1 MARKKQKNSYQTAD
15 EWMGRQSGGS
25 TPGSGGTQSYGGMQT
40 ADEWMGANTGSELTL
55 KGRTALQ
62 ANQLYQ
68 RLQDAAQVRAR
79 KTLAGYLGSGTS
91 QVLGYVTDGINR
103 GWQAGS
109 TDRVNQAVN
118 DYKNQAA
125 AYGIEKENRRKLL
138 SEQEELKK
146 QNAYLR
152 PNDPIKAKN
161 DARLAE
167 ITAALEEAGT
177 PEKPKR
183 QYPDPREFANQAYAA
198 SLGSGE
204 NGVLYDDAAQL
215 QQQIEKEKRYWQNAQ
230 KRYQPDSREY
240 ADAKARWEQKFR
252 EFNEQYGAL
261 GEQLPGGLMETK
273 IQQQT
278 AADIQASLEEAIAQR
293 TKARDDLDIAIGY
306 DMDVAGAQQ
315 RYDDAAKRVDELAAQ
330 LENAEYK
337 NTAQEE
343 NPELQQKRNEV
354 QEKWD
359 AVNSLTMQINGASR
373 ANMGSDALAALN
385 DKLTAAREAYRDAKA
400 ELQTME
406 RGERLDTQDSQVRR
420 YDTDRYRD
428 DFEQVAENAMAASLD
443 GPDPREP
450 VGYYIANQEQLDLE
464 AQGQRSGLDRLA
476 FLADDEIS
484 EYFFRVGKYG
494 LEDAKAYL
502 DTLEVTLDKRKSDYY
517 SGNQEILYGTSNA
530 LVKAGMNAAS
540 VPMNVIGGVSSAVA
554 DVGSAITGN
563 FNPYSP
569 GHEMSDYANTV
580 RGVTAR
586 DITENVKDPFWQ
598 TVWQNT
604 YYAGMSALDSALGAA
619 LFGKGYTAIMG
630 ASSASQRARELYEDG
645 ASGAQ
650 IALGALASGAIEMA
664 TEKYSIEYFTSNFLK
679 GDIKGFADWM
689 KKTLIQGATEMS
701 EEVASEL
708 ANQVV
713 DALLRGANSDNN
725 QEIQEMIAQGIPEDE
740 AKRQALVN
748 RAVDVFWAGYGGFV
762 SGAAMGGVG
771 GAIDKGIQNAQYKA
785 DGARIIQNEGIQALI
800 DQAKGLNVNEKLL
813 AIANDRATRTLE
825 QLQSE
830 NLIRRGQTR
839 KALGQLYAQVTRAQA
854 QGLESTARADVRQAA
869 EQALAGQVEN
879 PQAAAEAATK
889 AAFGEALTEQE
900 QQSVEA
906 AGGENFVARLQDT
919 AQNATDTWLRTVGL
933 AAEEGNSLNPKTL
946 AQQRGIVQEAAQE
959 FSDPAAMVSAYRD
972 GQDPAL
978 FIRGWKAAYANGQN
992 GVALKYSLDSR
1003 LTSRTGMSRGQI
1015 IAAHEAGRKAA
1026 GYGSTQIQT
1035 EENTAAEGGVWQGQE
1050 WNDMR
1055 NPGRKKGAVAEGAGA
1070 GAAGGQEAGSGA
1082 DGAAAGG
1089 KVSARGLG
1097 IRNGTAEENLTVRPK
1112 ERYTEAEKAAAEVAA
1127 EHGLDITI
1135 VQGGSIKT
1143 VEQVDGK
1150 DVLTKSRALIVG
1162 DKMIVRSDDPLF
1174 SPAQIARHE
1183 AAHKQLENGE
1193 LSLGTAVRQ
1202 LQQQYS
1208 TAQIREMIRL
1218 YTAAYG
1224 NSGMNARQVLE
1235 EMVCDAMG
1243 KMNAFAT
1250 EETSTVAGEVGQ
1262 FLRDLR
1268 KTALET
1274 QTDGQK
1280 NSAQEGVKHSRE
1292 MDGYDY
1298 TRSFEQQLEDWKD
1311 GKIPKNDTLLV
1322 GATPEVFKGI
1332 GMPALPVTINGTH
1345 IDYAL
1350 NNSKDF
1356 DHFLGAAL
1364 LKQLPEAIKKPV
1376 AIMTSGTKSNSSV
1389 VAMLEVRHNGKQVV
1403 VPVAVGGFGYQNGI
1417 RIDSNAITSAYGK
1430 NNSISKVLHDA
1441 IEQESSGSFRLYY
1454 LDEEKA
1460 TALFQGARVPMPK
1473 MPGTHDGGFIH
1484 SLTDTAS
1491 PVKLKIS
1498 SVTQSQQ
1505 FKRWFGDW
1513 QNDPAH
1519 ASKVVNADGTPKV
1532 VYHGTNEEFTVFDL
1546 SKSGKNYGETSE
1558 GLFFFTNKKSGY
1570 QDSAL
1575 DYAEAAAQSGGKATV
1590 GEYYLSIR
1598 NPLRL
1603 YSDGYYTPT
1612 AYFDQN
1618 AQDVY
1623 EKYLSGENYDGIIIE
1638 NRNKSVDDSVIYLLD
1653 NPTQIKSATDN
1664 IGTFDGK
1671 NPDIRYSRE
1680 LDSEYMELAKDP
1692 EGNREKISRMVAEA
1706 ARAAGYDSP
1715 LLYHGTQRFGFTQFD
1730 LSKMDDGQSIFL
1742 TSNPDI
1748 ASTYSGVGGKRDIS
1762 NASRTDVS
1770 KLSIQEVAKMLN
1782 QFPPES
1788 GSDYSYSYVS
1798 SKADIEKQVDSGIA
1812 KLNGMI
1818 PALKSKYAEDSSEI
1832 SKLNHLRNLLFL
1844 GDRSSIA
1851 TALWTISRKFDI
1863 FDGNEDFINNLEQNI
1878 RLLGKA
1884 PSTGGFV
1891 VEKFLG
1897 GYSIKVLNDA
1907 EAREALQKNMQ
1918 RGNYGLYAKLGN
1930 FLTVDGNGNYWNDLK
1945 NWAKAMEVDEK
1956 STYVMEDNGWFYLL
1970 RTTDDSVVENGFVS
1984 ATKQA
1989 RALSQESLHSLLIQ
2003 KANTSLRILAERTT
2017 TTRGVAKWA
2026 KNTGYDSVIFKDIKD
2041 SGGQNDNVG
2050 LDTTADVYVIFNPND
2065 AKSADAVTYDDDGKV
2080 IPLSERF
2087 NSGKGDIR
2095 YSRELETVEALK
2107 RQNEILQKQRD
2118 YWKEQTRTTDEKTRG
2133 ADKGEVRSL
2142 AGQLIRQYSSKTEV
2156 EEILPEMQWLA
2167 DSIWRNDPKIS
2178 YTDLQD
2184 SAQNIARMVLD
2195 GSEVNLNA
2203 ENWETGQELK
2213 RFLRG
2218 RYINVDESLKEDIGD
2233 FKNFKRSNRSL
2244 HFRENGTGTGVNSLW
2259 LELQND
2265 FGKGLF
2271 PDSIS
2276 NPGDQIRH
2284 IADTLASLTESDMRN
2299 PYAADMELTVEQMA
2313 YDVMARAAGLNRQ
2326 KATKAD
2332 QAVERATEELNR
2344 LLKAGRTRER
2354 ARIEQ
2359 NQKTTYRQQIKNV
2372 SEKFQ
2377 RMLLRPGKGATQ
2389 HAPANLVGAV
2399 RSFCELFNDSEMRRA
2414 ARWQL
2419 TLEERSAALAEQAAR
2434 DYVPQGAAEEAR
2446 KIGTSQERL
2455 DRMTARLADLQ
2466 KAYSSL
2472 ATGEYQNAYDD
2483 TVKGIIDSMA
2493 GALAGKDIYQ
2503 LDTNDLLK
2511 VKNTMTALLHT
2522 ISNANQAFSMGKDKT
2537 VSGMAQKMASEMRQV
2552 NHQMPGLRSMAGRYW
2567 MWQKTPDVF
2576 FNYMC
2581 GYIKDN
2587 EGKVVQKAFQRG
2599 SEKMFGVQREFY
2611 QMFQE
2616 YTEGSEEVQ
2625 KELKRLMNDPKKN
2638 LVSWGLKDRGGNEVQ
2653 TSRGMMMQAYMLLR
2667 QHDSFESLQFGGF
2680 SLPNT
2685 EEYYKGN
2692 VRGAYGNMDESE
2704 MVSEALGSG
2713 YSEIA
2718 HEQGE
2723 IREQIEEL
2731 RQQMKALSPA
2741 DAQAVQEQ
2749 IDGLEQQR
2757 KENQKQLEDMAFA
2770 AAEKLGK
2777 LRQTIEEQLTP
2788 LEKQLIDRATE
2799 WYAHTGKLMKDV
2811 FLEMYGYAPNL
2822 VDNYVPIHRDPA
2834 TIKTDIRDMAGA
2846 EKAFNLENSS
2856 FTIDRVKNYQPIL
2869 LTDFFQELEGQKE
2882 KMSRYVGF
2890 AQVQKDFGKL
2900 WKTRIGS
2907 SGMTINKLVEAKFG
2921 SGRTKFGVSGTDF
2934 VEHYIADIAGGH
2946 SSEDILG
2953 DFYGHYAAATLRF
2966 NPRVAVSQAASIPT
2980 AAAVVGWK
2988 SAAVG
2993 FAKGLPNAMSTKY
3006 RNELAAQNVWFWQRY
3021 RGQGGSTELADIRQ
3035 KGGVI
3040 ERIANSN
3047 VGKKLFNWCQAVD
3060 VFSTGSFMW
3069 CMAED
3074 YVQRTQGLRPGME
3087 GYESAVNETYTD
3099 IIRKSQPNYTTTERS
3114 DLLRD
3119 KRAHMKMLTMF
3130 KTQSSQNL
3138 NLLMEA
3144 NGEFMRARLDLKN
3157 GANGVTEADVKA
3169 ARTKLANAATGV
3181 FLGGTVAFVGLRTI
3195 MNFIMGAVNP
3205 YRDEET
3211 DEVTPG
3217 GVIKGM
3223 SKEVLSSLA
3232 GTIALGGQVYDLVM
3246 SVVSGDKYYG
3256 MSDSALTTITELVEN
3271 SQKVIAN
3278 ALDTD
3283 KEITPNQIWN
3293 MANSWCQALGIPAS
3307 NAKKLYNMIDMYIR
3321 DIRNGTFGQYT
3332 SSYTSKDQYRARVA
3346 QGVIAGETGK
3356 ADDALAMLFA
3366 QSTKDNDEDIQKDIA
3381 AGMREYL
3388 KKAYMTADVTD
3399 LEAERILEYTG
3410 TEDPAAVVARWDF
3423 MLEQP
3428 EVDNVSDNLVAAY
3441 NGRGDLD
3448 GDLVIE
3454 AYKYKGQHTKEE
3466 VVKYI
3471 QSLEITAA
3479 QKRALWDLIKG
3490 NWKGKDTPWG

>member
-1 MARKKQKNSYQTAD
+1 MARKKQQNSYQTAD

-40 ADEWMGANTGSELTL
+40 ADEWMGSNAASELTL

-68 RLQDAAQVRAR
+68 QFQDAAMVRAR
-79 KTLAGYLGSGTS
+79 KKMAAYMGNITS

-109 TDRVNQAVN
+109 TDQVNQAVN
-118 DYKNQAA
+118 DYKNQVAT
-125 AYGIEKENRRKLL
+125 YGIEKENRRKLL

-183 QYPDPREFANQAYAA
+183 QYPNPREFANQAYAA

-215 QQQIEKEKRYWQNAQ
+215 QQQIEQEKRYWQNAQ

-261 GEQLPGGLMETK
+261 GQQLPGGLMETK
-273 IQQQT
+273 VQQQT

-293 TKARDDLDIAIGY
+293 TKARDELDIAIGY

-315 RYDDAAKRVDELAAQ
+315 RYDAAAQRVDELAAQ

-337 NTAQEE
+337 DTAQEE
-343 NPELQQKRNEV
+343 SPELRQKRNEV
-354 QEKWD
+354 QDKWD
-359 AVNSLTMQINGASR
+359 AVNRLTMQISGASR

-385 DKLTAAREAYRDAKA
+385 GKLTAAREAYRDAKA

-406 RGERLDTQDSQVRR
+406 RGERLDAQDNQVRR

-450 VGYYIANQEQLDLE
+450 VGYYIANQEQLNLE

-494 LEDAKAYL
+494 LEDAKKYL

-554 DVGSAITGN
+554 DVGSAITGK

-586 DITENVKDPFWQ
+586 DIVQSVEDPFWQ

-604 YYAGMSALDSALGAA
+604 YYAGMSALDSAMGAA
-619 LFGKGYTAIMG
+619 LFGNGYTAIMG

-708 ANQVV
+708 ANQAV

-725 QEIQEMIAQGIPEDE
+725 QEIQALIAQGIPEEE

-800 DQAKGLNVNEKLL
+800 DQAKGLDVNEKLL

-830 NLIRRGQTR
+830 NLIRRGQTQ

-854 QGLESTARADVRQAA
+854 NGLESTARADVRQAA

-900 QQSVEA
+900 QQAVEA

-919 AQNATDTWLRTVGL
+919 ARGATDNWLRTVGL
-933 AAEEGNSLNPKTL
+933 AAEEGHRMNPKTL

-1026 GYGSTQIQT
+1026 GYGTQTQT
-1035 EENTAAEGGVWQGQE
+1035 AENTAAAGGVWQGQE

-1055 NPGRKKGAVAEGAGA
+1055 NPGRKNGAVAEGAGA
-1070 GAAGGQEAGSGA
+1070 GAAGGQEAGGGA

-1097 IRNGTAEENLTVRPK
+1097 IRNGTAEENLTVRPR
-1112 ERYTEAEKAAAEVAA
+1112 ERYTKAEKAAAEVAA
-1127 EHGLDITI
+1127 EHGLEITI

-1193 LSLGTAVRQ
+1193 INLGTAVRQ

-1243 KMNAFAT
+1243 EMNAFAT

-1262 FLRDLR
+1262 FLRGLR

-1274 QTDGQK
+1274 RTEGQK
-1280 NSAQEGVKHSRE
+1280 NNAPEGVKYS
-1292 MDGYDY
+1292 
-1298 TRSFEQQLEDWKD
+1298 
-1311 GKIPKNDTLLV
+1311 LV
-1322 GATPEVFKGI
+1322 GINQDGIEVYETSDNIKALSYRERQQRFLDIMKNEYRGRTAKFTKNGQTYYATFDDADVRKNIYGDKRSDLKGWKAKINAGADGNVFELVENAQYDGSQAEQGK
-1332 GMPALPVTINGTH
+1332 AL
-1345 IDYAL
+1345 A
-1350 NNSKDF
+1350 S
-1356 DHFLGAAL
+1356 
-1364 LKQLPEAIKKPV
+1364 
-1376 AIMTSGTKSNSSV
+1376 
-1389 VAMLEVRHNGKQVV
+1389 HNGVRYWDYFVKDVQ
-1403 VPVAVGGFGYQNGI
+1403 
-1417 RIDSNAITSAYGK
+1417 IDGSVFNLLANVRQKEDGAFVY
-1430 NNSISKVLHDA
+1430 SIQLNEDKK
-1441 IEQESSGSFRLYY
+1441 R
-1454 LDEEKA
+1454 
-1460 TALFQGARVPMPK
+1460 
-1473 MPGTHDGGFIH
+1473 
-1484 SLTDTAS
+1484 TAS
-1491 PVKLKIS
+1491 PPLNPRRASNGVTNTVENTIAQQEQNVKQK
-1498 SVTQSQQ
+1498 
-1505 FKRWFGDW
+1505 
-1513 QNDPAH
+1513 
-1519 ASKVVNADGTPKV
+1519 
-1532 VYHGTNEEFTVFDL
+1532 
-1546 SKSGKNYGETSE
+1546 
-1558 GLFFFTNKKSGY
+1558 
-1570 QDSAL
+1570 
-1575 DYAEAAAQSGGKATV
+1575 
-1590 GEYYLSIR
+1590 
-1598 NPLRL
+1598 
-1603 YSDGYYTPT
+1603 
-1612 AYFDQN
+1612 
-1618 AQDVY
+1618 
-1623 EKYLSGENYDGIIIE
+1623 
-1638 NRNKSVDDSVIYLLD
+1638 
-1653 NPTQIKSATDN
+1653 
-1664 IGTFDGK
+1664 
-1671 NPDIRYSRE
+1671 YSRE
-1680 LDSEYMELAKDP
+1680 LELDSEGNALTQEQTDFFADSEVRNDDGELIPVYHKTTESFTVFQRGKLGKETLGNADDASLAATSLIGHWFSDSENTPFMGNAMKTYLNIKNPYYTSLDELAADMGDFSGDL
-1692 EGNREKISRMVAEA
+1692 EMMQDHFDRGQYNMVREA
-1706 ARAAGYDSP
+1706 ARSYVRWMKWKGYDG
-1715 LLYHGTQRFGFTQFD
+1715 LIVNDTETGGT
-1730 LSKMDDGQSIFL
+1730 
-1742 TSNPDI
+1742 
-1748 ASTYSGVGGKRDIS
+1748 
-1762 NASRTDVS
+1762 
-1770 KLSIQEVAKMLN
+1770 
-1782 QFPPES
+1782 
-1788 GSDYSYSYVS
+1788 SYVILNS
-1798 SKADIEKQVDSGIA
+1798 NQA
-1812 KLNGMI
+1812 KLT
-1818 PALKSKYAEDSSEI
+1818 D
-1832 SKLNHLRNLLFL
+1832 
-1844 GDRSSIA
+1844 
-1851 TALWTISRKFDI
+1851 
-1863 FDGNEDFINNLEQNI
+1863 
-1878 RLLGKA
+1878 
-1884 PSTGGFV
+1884 
-1891 VEKFLG
+1891 
-1897 GYSIKVLNDA
+1897 
-1907 EAREALQKNMQ
+1907 
-1918 RGNYGLYAKLGN
+1918 
-1930 FLTVDGNGNYWNDLK
+1930 NGNP
-1945 NWAKAMEVDEK
+1945 
-1956 STYVMEDNGWFYLL
+1956 
-1970 RTTDDSVVENGFVS
+1970 
-1984 ATKQA
+1984 
-1989 RALSQESLHSLLIQ
+1989 
-2003 KANTSLRILAERTT
+2003 TSKR
-2017 TTRGVAKWA
+2017 
-2026 KNTGYDSVIFKDIKD
+2026 
-2041 SGGQNDNVG
+2041 
-2050 LDTTADVYVIFNPND
+2050 
-2065 AKSADAVTYDDDGKV
+2065 
-2080 IPLSERF
+2080 
-2087 NSGKGDIR
+2087 DIR

-2167 DSIWRNDPKIS
+2167 DSIWKNDPKIS

-2184 SAQNIARMVLD
+2184 SAQNIARLVLD

-2203 ENWETGQELK
+2203 DNWETGQELK

-2233 FKNFKRSNRSL
+2233 FKAFKQSNRSL
-2244 HFRENGTGTGVNSLW
+2244 HFRENGTGTGVDSLW

-2284 IADTLASLTESDMRN
+2284 IADTLTSLTESDMRN

-2359 NQKTTYRQQIKNV
+2359 SQQTTYRQQIKNV

-2434 DYVPQGAAEEAR
+2434 DYVPKGAAEEAR

-2455 DRMTARLADLQ
+2455 DNMKARLADL
-2466 KAYSSL
+2466 KDAYDSL
-2472 ATGEYQNAYDD
+2472 AKGDYQNAYDD
-2483 TVKGIIDSMA
+2483 TVKGMIDSMA
-2493 GALAGKDIYQ
+2493 ASLAGKDIYQ

-2522 ISNANQAFSMGKDKT
+2522 VSNANQAFSMGKDKT

-2567 MWQKTPDVF
+2567 MWQMTPDTF
-2576 FNYMC
+2576 FNYVC
-2581 GYIKDN
+2581 GYIKNN
-2587 EGKVVQKAFQRG
+2587 EGQVIQKAFQRG

-2611 QMFQE
+2611 QMFQD
-2616 YTEGSEEVQ
+2616 YTEGSKETQ

-2638 LVSWGLKDRGGNEVQ
+2638 MVNWGLKDRGGNEVQ

-2704 MVSEALGSG
+2704 MVSESAGGS
-2713 YSEIA
+2713 YDEIFHA
-2718 HEQGE
+2718 QKSIQAE
-2723 IREQIEEL
+2723 IEAL
-2731 RQQMKALSPA
+2731 RQQMETLSPA
-2741 DAQAVQEQ
+2741 DAKALQER
-2749 IDGLEQQR
+2749 IDELEQQR
-2757 KENQKQLEDMAFA
+2757 RENQKQLEDMAFA

-2777 LRQTIEEQLTP
+2777 LRQNIEEQLTP

-2934 VEHYIADIAGGH
+2934 VEHYIADVAGGH

-3006 RNELAAQNVWFWQRY
+3006 RNELAAKNVWFWQRY

-3040 ERIANSN
+3040 EKIANSN

-3074 YVQRTQGLRPGME
+3074 YVQRTQGLKPGME

-3144 NGEFMRARLDLKN
+3144 NGEFARARLDLKN

-3307 NAKKLYNMIDMYIR
+3307 NAKKFYNMIDMYIR

-3423 MLEQP
+3423 MLEKP

-3479 QKRALWDLIKG
+3479 QKRALWNLIKG
-3490 NWKGKDTPWG
+3490 SWKGKNTPWG

>member
-1 MARKKQKNSYQTAD
+1 MARKKQQNNYQTAD

-40 ADEWMGANTGSELTL
+40 ADEWMGANAASELTL
-55 KGRTALQ
+55 KGQTALQ
-62 ANQLYQ
+62 ASQLYQ
-68 RLQDAAQVRAR
+68 QLQDAAVVRAR
-79 KTLAGYLGSGTS
+79 KKLAGYLGSGTS

-109 TDRVNQAVN
+109 TDQVNQAVN

-125 AYGIEKENRRKLL
+125 AYGVEKANRRKLL

-152 PNDPIKAKN
+152 PNDPAKAKN

-183 QYPDPREFANQAYAA
+183 QYPDPREFANQAYEA

-261 GEQLPGGLMETK
+261 GQQLPGGLMETK
-273 IQQQT
+273 VQQQT

-315 RYDDAAKRVDELAAQ
+315 RYDAAAQRVDELAAQ

-337 NTAQEE
+337 DTAQEE
-343 NPELQQKRNEV
+343 SPELRQKRNEV
-354 QEKWD
+354 QDKWD

-406 RGERLDTQDSQVRR
+406 RGERLDAQDNQVRR

-428 DFEQVAENAMAASLD
+428 DFEQVAGNAMAASLD
-443 GPDPREP
+443 EPDPREP
-450 VGYYIANQEQLDLE
+450 VGYYIANQEQLNLE

-494 LEDAKAYL
+494 LEDAKKYL
-502 DTLEVTLDKRKSDYY
+502 DTLEVTLDKRRSDYY

-554 DVGSAITGN
+554 DVGSAVTGN

-586 DITENVKDPFWQ
+586 DITENVKDPFWR

-604 YYAGMSALDSALGAA
+604 YYAGMSALDSAMGAA
-619 LFGKGYTAIMG
+619 LFGNGYTAIMG

-664 TEKYSIEYFTSNFLK
+664 TEKYSIEYFTSKFLK

-708 ANQVV
+708 ANQAV

-725 QEIQEMIAQGIPEDE
+725 QEIQEMIAQGIPEEE

-762 SGAAMGGVG
+762 SGAAMSGVG

-800 DQAKGLNVNEKLL
+800 DQAKGLDVNEKLL

-830 NLIRRGQTR
+830 NLIRRGQTQ

-854 QGLESTARADVRQAA
+854 QGLENTARADVRQAA

-900 QQSVEA
+900 QQAVEA
-906 AGGENFVARLQDT
+906 AGGESFVARLQDT
-919 AQNATDTWLRTVGL
+919 ARSATDTWLRTVGL

-1026 GYGSTQIQT
+1026 GYGTQTQT
-1035 EENTAAEGGVWQGQE
+1035 AENTAAAGGIWQGQE

-1055 NPGRKKGAVAEGAGA
+1055 DPGRKNGAVAEGAGA
-1070 GAAGGQEAGSGA
+1070 GSAGGQEAGSGV

-1097 IRNGTAEENLTVRPK
+1097 IRNGTAEENLTVRPR
-1112 ERYTEAEKAAAEVAA
+1112 ERYTKAEKAAAEVAA
-1127 EHGLDITI
+1127 KHGLEITI
-1135 VQGGSIKT
+1135 VTGGSIKT

-1193 LSLGTAVRQ
+1193 INLGTAVRQ

-1268 KTALET
+1268 KTVKNET
-1274 QTDGQK
+1274 PTSDNGIRDSNNEAQAEGQK
-1280 NSAQEGVKHSRE
+1280 NSAPEDVKHSRE
-1292 MDGYDY
+1292 LTTDGRVVAVVD
-1298 TRSFEQQLEDWKD
+1298 EDILSNLDLSNWNQETKEAAQ
-1311 GKIPKNDTLLV
+1311 K
-1322 GATPEVFKGI
+1322 A
-1332 GMPALPVTINGTH
+1332 A
-1345 IDYAL
+1345 A
-1350 NNSKDF
+1350 
-1356 DHFLGAAL
+1356 AAL
-1364 LKQLPEAIKKPV
+1364 LKFQDGIAVEGITRKVNRISRKEFTRSEYTNELFWWNSTAFLDKMRAANNLDDVVIATTDWARDGKLKHPRTDNFVDFDHGTTLIASGDAKYEAEVVVGITDKGDAVFYDIVNMKQGDFSIKK
-1376 AIMTSGTKSNSSV
+1376 
-1389 VAMLEVRHNGKQVV
+1389 E
-1403 VPVAVGGFGYQNGI
+1403 
-1417 RIDSNAITSAYGK
+1417 
-1430 NNSISKVLHDA
+1430 
-1441 IEQESSGSFRLYY
+1441 ESSPT
-1454 LDEEKA
+1454 A
-1460 TALFQGARVPMPK
+1460 T
-1473 MPGTHDGGFIH
+1473 
-1484 SLTDTAS
+1484 
-1491 PVKLKIS
+1491 
-1498 SVTQSQQ
+1498 
-1505 FKRWFGDW
+1505 
-1513 QNDPAH
+1513 
-1519 ASKVVNADGTPKV
+1519 
-1532 VYHGTNEEFTVFDL
+1532 
-1546 SKSGKNYGETSE
+1546 
-1558 GLFFFTNKKSGY
+1558 TNKSPGSIFE
-1570 QDSAL
+1570 DSSKKNV
-1575 DYAEAAAQSGGKATV
+1575 AQQS
-1590 GEYYLSIR
+1590 
-1598 NPLRL
+1598 
-1603 YSDGYYTPT
+1603 
-1612 AYFDQN
+1612 
-1618 AQDVY
+1618 
-1623 EKYLSGENYDGIIIE
+1623 ENV
-1638 NRNKSVDDSVIYLLD
+1638 K
-1653 NPTQIKSATDN
+1653 QK
-1664 IGTFDGK
+1664 
-1671 NPDIRYSRE
+1671 YSRE

-1692 EGNREKISRMVAEA
+1692 EGNRWELQEMVDQAAEA
-1706 ARAAGYDSP
+1706 AGYEYKRNTRRKHSP
-1715 LLYHGTQRFGFTQFD
+1715 ANDVPWQMFVR
-1730 LSKMDDGQSIFL
+1730 
-1742 TSNPDI
+1742 
-1748 ASTYSGVGGKRDIS
+1748 GVD
-1762 NASRTDVS
+1762 
-1770 KLSIQEVAKMLN
+1770 
-1782 QFPPES
+1782 
-1788 GSDYSYSYVS
+1788 
-1798 SKADIEKQVDSGIA
+1798 
-1812 KLNGMI
+1812 
-1818 PALKSKYAEDSSEI
+1818 KY
-1832 SKLNHLRNLLFL
+1832 
-1844 GDRSSIA
+1844 
-1851 TALWTISRKFDI
+1851 
-1863 FDGNEDFINNLEQNI
+1863 Q
-1878 RLLGKA
+1878 
-1884 PSTGGFV
+1884 
-1891 VEKFLG
+1891 
-1897 GYSIKVLNDA
+1897 
-1907 EAREALQKNMQ
+1907 
-1918 RGNYGLYAKLGN
+1918 GNYGDYTYYATDKGATSIDEIMPKLR
-1930 FLTVDGNGNYWNDLK
+1930 
-1945 NWAKAMEVDEK
+1945 E
-1956 STYVMEDNGWFYLL
+1956 
-1970 RTTDDSVVENGFVS
+1970 
-1984 ATKQA
+1984 
-1989 RALSQESLHSLLIQ
+1989 
-2003 KANTSLRILAERTT
+2003 LAEEFYGETVSDEEINPPDIVMSAGVWDDMDFVQYAWDNYFEGEMDRTGKVPAVVT
-2017 TTRGVAKWA
+2017 EDGMI
-2026 KNTGYDSVIFKDIKD
+2026 VIDEDFSRVK
-2041 SGGQNDNVG
+2041 SG
-2050 LDTTADVYVIFNPND
+2050 DTVE
-2065 AKSADAVTYDDDGKV
+2065 YDDDGKV

-2087 NSGKGDIR
+2087 NSDKGDIR

-2218 RYINVDESLKEDIGD
+2218 RYINVDESLKENIGD
-2233 FKNFKRSNRSL
+2233 FKNFRRSNRSL
-2244 HFRENGTGTGVNSLW
+2244 HFRENGTGTGVASLW

-2284 IADTLASLTESDMRN
+2284 IADTLTSLTESDMRN

-2359 NQKTTYRQQIKNV
+2359 NQQTTYRQQIKNV

-2455 DRMTARLADLQ
+2455 DNMKARLADL
-2466 KAYSSL
+2466 KDAYDSL
-2472 ATGEYQNAYDD
+2472 AKGDYQNAYDD
-2483 TVKGIIDSMA
+2483 TVKGMIDSMA
-2493 GALAGKDIYQ
+2493 ASLAGKDIYQ
-2503 LDTNDLLK
+2503 LDTGDLLK

-2599 SEKMFGVQREFY
+2599 TEKMLGVQREFY

-2616 YTEGSEEVQ
+2616 FTEGSKETQ
-2625 KELKRLMNDPKKN
+2625 KELKKLMNDPKKN
-2638 LVSWGLKDRGGNEVQ
+2638 MVNWGLKDRGGNEVQ

-2723 IREQIEEL
+2723 LREQIEEL

-2741 DAQAVQEQ
+2741 DAQALQEQ

-2777 LRQTIEEQLTP
+2777 LRQNIEEQLTP

-2822 VDNYVPIHRDPA
+2822 VDNYVPIHRDPS

-2907 SGMTINKLVEAKFG
+2907 NGMTINKLVEAKFG

-2934 VEHYIADIAGGH
+2934 VEHYIADVAGGH

-3006 RNELAAQNVWFWQRY
+3006 RNELAAKNVWFWQRY

-3047 VGKKLFNWCQAVD
+3047 VGKKLFNWCQTVD

-3074 YVQRTQGLRPGME
+3074 YVQRTQGLKPGME

-3169 ARTKLANAATGV
+3169 ARAKLANAATGV

-3278 ALDTD
+3278 ALDAD
-3283 KEITPNQIWN
+3283 KEITSTQIWN

-3307 NAKKLYNMIDMYIR
+3307 NAKKIYNMLDMYIR
-3321 DIRNGTFGQYT
+3321 DIRDGKFGQYT
-3332 SSYTSKDQYRARVA
+3332 SKYTSKDQYRARVA
-3346 QGVIAGETGK
+3346 QGVIAGETGA
-3356 ADDALAMLFA
+3356 ADEALAMLFA
-3366 QSTKDNDEDIQKDIA
+3366 QSTRDNDEDIQKDIA

-3423 MLEQP
+3423 MLERP

-3479 QKRALWDLIKG
+3479 QKRALWNLIKG

>member
-40 ADEWMGANTGSELTL
+40 ADEWMGANAGSELTM
-55 KGRTALQ
+55 KGQAALQ
-62 ANQLYQ
+62 ASQLYQ

-79 KTLAGYLGSGTS
+79 KTLGEYMGFGMAQIQS
-91 QVLGYVTDGINR
+91 DINR
-103 GWQAGS
+103 QINTSKFQAGS
-109 TDRVNQAVN
+109 TDQVNLAVSDYLSGKQVRTDTISRKADLEEERWRVERDATYSPAGSDKQKAAQARLKEIDQELKALEIPDDPEKPTIDAKEWANQQDASAKTAGQEALWQQAARAQEQRDRAQENWDEAQSGVAESGVPPLLSDKRRYDQAVDRYDN
-118 DYKNQAA
+118 LMGQLTGKNSTDKRKDELDKQKEQAEKQMQEA
-125 AYGIEKENRRKLL
+125 LQEYEDAKDAYYTVPDPKDEEKFYEGGGF
-138 SEQEELKK
+138 EAVE
-146 QNAYLR
+146 
-152 PNDPIKAKN
+152 
-161 DARLAE
+161 
-167 ITAALEEAGT
+167 AALEAAK
-177 PEKPKR
+177 EK
-183 QYPDPREFANQAYAA
+183 YI
-198 SLGSGE
+198 
-204 NGVLYDDAAQL
+204 AAQEKL
-215 QQQIEKEKRYWQNAQ
+215 AQIEDSTAILKR
-230 KRYQPDSREY
+230 
-240 ADAKARWEQKFR
+240 
-252 EFNEQYGAL
+252 
-261 GEQLPGGLMETK
+261 
-273 IQQQT
+273 
-278 AADIQASLEEAIAQR
+278 DITLEER
-293 TKARDDLDIAIGY
+293 S
-306 DMDVAGAQQ
+306 
-315 RYDDAAKRVDELAAQ
+315 
-330 LENAEYK
+330 N
-337 NTAQEE
+337 
-343 NPELQQKRNEV
+343 
-354 QEKWD
+354 
-359 AVNSLTMQINGASR
+359 
-373 ANMGSDALAALN
+373 AAL
-385 DKLTAAREAYRDAKA
+385 DYEAYRRRRDFNSTVEKA
-400 ELQTME
+400 MQA
-406 RGERLDTQDSQVRR
+406 GLDKQD
-420 YDTDRYRD
+420 
-428 DFEQVAENAMAASLD
+428 
-443 GPDPREP
+443 DP
-450 VGYYIANQEQLDLE
+450 VSWYLANQEALDASADSETPLQRWHWLSDNE
-464 AQGQRSGLDRLA
+464 IAMYYYVLGKQGQ
-476 FLADDEIS
+476 DEA
-484 EYFFRVGKYG
+484 EK
-494 LEDAKAYL
+494 YL
-502 DTLEVTLDKRKSDYY
+502 DTISIRLDKRISDYT
-517 SGNQEILYGTSNA
+517 QALTEMRYGTA
-530 LVKAGMNAAS
+530 GTAGKIGMNALSVPAS
-540 VPMNVIGGVSSAVA
+540 VAGGIASAVT
-554 DVGSAITGN
+554 DVGEALTGN
-563 FNPYSP
+563 FNPYSS
-569 GHEMSDYANTV
+569 GHSVSNYANTV

-604 YYAGMSALDSALGAA
+604 YYAGMSALDSAMGAA

-650 IALGALASGAIEMA
+650 IALGALATGAIEMA

-689 KKTLIQGATEMS
+689 KKTLIQSATEMS

-725 QEIQEMIAQGIPEDE
+725 QEIQALIAQGIPEDE

-771 GAIDKGIQNAQYKA
+771 GAIDKGIQNAQYRA

-800 DQAKGLNVNEKLL
+800 DQAKGLDVNEKLL

-825 QLQSE
+825 QLQRE
-830 NLIRRGQTR
+830 NLIRRGQTQ

-854 QGLESTARADVRQAA
+854 NGLESTARADVRQAA

-900 QQSVEA
+900 QQAVEA
-906 AGGENFVARLQDT
+906 AGGESFVARLQDT
-919 AQNATDTWLRTVGL
+919 ARSATDNWLRTVGL

-978 FIRGWKAAYANGQN
+978 FIRGWKAAYANGRN

-1026 GYGSTQIQT
+1026 GYGTQTQT
-1035 EENTAAEGGVWQGQE
+1035 AEGAAAAGGVWQGQE

-1055 NPGRKKGAVAEGAGA
+1055 DPGRKNGAVAEGAGA
-1070 GAAGGQEAGSGA
+1070 GAAGGQEAGGGA

-1112 ERYTEAEKAAAEVAA
+1112 ERYTKAEKAAAEVAA
-1127 EHGLDITI
+1127 KHGLEITI

-1183 AAHKQLENGE
+1183 AAHKQIENGE
-1193 LSLGTAVRQ
+1193 INLGTVVRQ

-1280 NSAQEGVKHSRE
+1280 NNTQEGVKYSLVGINQDGIEVYETSDDVKALSYKERRERFMSIMENEYRGRTAKFTRGGQTYYATFDDADIRKNIYGDKRSDRKGWRAKINTGADGNVFELVENAQFDKSKAEQGKTIESHKDVLNWDYFVKTVQIDGNVFNLLANVRKKADGAFVYSIQLKENRKMTASPPLGPRRASNGVTNTVKNTITQKEQNVKQKYSRE
-1292 MDGYDY
+1292 LDSEYMELAKDPKGNSTELRKMVDQAAEQQGYKTLFYHGSKKGGGFTEFRDWQYFTPKKEYAERYAQRGNPDSLYSVFVKMEHPFDTRDAKARRIFQKARDELGLGEIQDTGLPDWTDGYDLADY
-1298 TRSFEQQLEDWKD
+1298 IDENGLNYDAIVLDEGGD
-1311 GKIPKNDTLLV
+1311 LV
-1322 GATPEVFKGI
+1322 
-1332 GMPALPVTINGTH
+1332 NG
-1345 IDYAL
+1345 
-1350 NNSKDF
+1350 
-1356 DHFLGAAL
+1356 
-1364 LKQLPEAIKKPV
+1364 KPV
-1376 AIMTSGTKSNSSV
+1376 SRGLSYVVRKSNQVKSADAV
-1389 VAMLEVRHNGKQVV
+1389 VYDDNGKVI
-1403 VPVAVGGFGYQNGI
+1403 PLSERF
-1417 RIDSNAITSAYGK
+1417 
-1430 NNSISKVLHDA
+1430 NSDK
-1441 IEQESSGSFRLYY
+1441 G
-1454 LDEEKA
+1454 
-1460 TALFQGARVPMPK
+1460 
-1473 MPGTHDGGFIH
+1473 
-1484 SLTDTAS
+1484 
-1491 PVKLKIS
+1491 
-1498 SVTQSQQ
+1498 
-1505 FKRWFGDW
+1505 
-1513 QNDPAH
+1513 
-1519 ASKVVNADGTPKV
+1519 
-1532 VYHGTNEEFTVFDL
+1532 
-1546 SKSGKNYGETSE
+1546 
-1558 GLFFFTNKKSGY
+1558 
-1570 QDSAL
+1570 
-1575 DYAEAAAQSGGKATV
+1575 
-1590 GEYYLSIR
+1590 
-1598 NPLRL
+1598 
-1603 YSDGYYTPT
+1603 
-1612 AYFDQN
+1612 
-1618 AQDVY
+1618 
-1623 EKYLSGENYDGIIIE
+1623 
-1638 NRNKSVDDSVIYLLD
+1638 
-1653 NPTQIKSATDN
+1653 
-1664 IGTFDGK
+1664 
-1671 NPDIRYSRE
+1671 DIRYSRELE

-1692 EGNREKISRMVAEA
+1692 EGNRRELQEMVDQAAEA
-1706 ARAAGYDSP
+1706 AGYEYKRNTRRKHSP
-1715 LLYHGTQRFGFTQFD
+1715 ANDVPWQMFVR
-1730 LSKMDDGQSIFL
+1730 
-1742 TSNPDI
+1742 
-1748 ASTYSGVGGKRDIS
+1748 GVD
-1762 NASRTDVS
+1762 
-1770 KLSIQEVAKMLN
+1770 
-1782 QFPPES
+1782 
-1788 GSDYSYSYVS
+1788 
-1798 SKADIEKQVDSGIA
+1798 
-1812 KLNGMI
+1812 
-1818 PALKSKYAEDSSEI
+1818 KY
-1832 SKLNHLRNLLFL
+1832 
-1844 GDRSSIA
+1844 
-1851 TALWTISRKFDI
+1851 
-1863 FDGNEDFINNLEQNI
+1863 Q
-1878 RLLGKA
+1878 
-1884 PSTGGFV
+1884 
-1891 VEKFLG
+1891 
-1897 GYSIKVLNDA
+1897 
-1907 EAREALQKNMQ
+1907 
-1918 RGNYGLYAKLGN
+1918 GNYGDYTYYATDKGATSIDEIMPKLR
-1930 FLTVDGNGNYWNDLK
+1930 
-1945 NWAKAMEVDEK
+1945 E
-1956 STYVMEDNGWFYLL
+1956 
-1970 RTTDDSVVENGFVS
+1970 
-1984 ATKQA
+1984 
-1989 RALSQESLHSLLIQ
+1989 
-2003 KANTSLRILAERTT
+2003 LAEEFYGETVSDEEINPPDIVMSAGVWDDMDFVQYAWDNYFEGEMDRTGKVPAVVT
-2017 TTRGVAKWA
+2017 EDGMI
-2026 KNTGYDSVIFKDIKD
+2026 VIDEDFSRVK
-2041 SGGQNDNVG
+2041 SG
-2050 LDTTADVYVIFNPND
+2050 DTVE
-2065 AKSADAVTYDDDGKV
+2065 YDDDGKV

-2118 YWKEQTRTTDEKTRG
+2118 YWKEQTRTTDEKMRG

-2184 SAQNIARMVLD
+2184 SAQKIARMVLD

-2244 HFRENGTGTGVNSLW
+2244 HFRENGTGTGVASLW

-2284 IADTLASLTESDMRN
+2284 IADTLTSLTESDMRN

-2377 RMLLRPGKGATQ
+2377 RMLLRPGKGAAQ

-2483 TVKGIIDSMA
+2483 TVKGMIDSMA

-2723 IREQIEEL
+2723 LREQIEEL

-2777 LRQTIEEQLTP
+2777 LRQNIEEQLTP

-3006 RNELAAQNVWFWQRY
+3006 RNELAAKNVWFWQRY

-3074 YVQRTQGLRPGME
+3074 YVQRTQGLKPGME

-3169 ARTKLANAATGV
+3169 ARAKLANAATGV

-3246 SVVSGDKYYG
+3246 SVVSGDRYYG

-3321 DIRNGTFGQYT
+3321 DIRNGTFGRYT

-3346 QGVIAGETGK
+3346 QGVIAGKTGA

-3410 TEDPAAVVARWDF
+3410 TEDPATVVARWDF
-3423 MLEQP
+3423 MLEKP

-3479 QKRALWDLIKG
+3479 QKRALWDLVKG

>member
-25 TPGSGGTQSYGGMQT
+25 TPGGGGTQSYGGMQT
-40 ADEWMGANTGSELTL
+40 ADEWMGANVGSELTL
-55 KGRTALQ
+55 KGQAALQ

-118 DYKNQAA
+118 DYKEQVATGKDAAAQRRSLESQRSRVEMLRASGSIGEAEYQEMLAPITKKLAELEAVPSKPKRPTLDAKEWANEQDPSGKSTEQEALWQQAA
-125 AYGIEKENRRKLL
+125 RAQERKDRAQANWDEAQRGAESGLPPLLSDKRRYDQAVDQYDELMGQLNGKNEAEKKKKALEAEREKEQ
-138 SEQEELKK
+138 QE
-146 QNAYLR
+146 
-152 PNDPIKAKN
+152 
-161 DARLAE
+161 
-167 ITAALEEAGT
+167 LEEA
-177 PEKPKR
+177 E
-183 QYPDPREFANQAYAA
+183 AA
-198 SLGSGE
+198 
-204 NGVLYDDAAQL
+204 
-215 QQQIEKEKRYWQNAQ
+215 
-230 KRYQPDSREY
+230 
-240 ADAKARWEQKFR
+240 
-252 EFNEQYGAL
+252 
-261 GEQLPGGLMETK
+261 LP
-273 IQQQT
+273 Q
-278 AADIQASLEEAIAQR
+278 LEEDFYR
-293 TKARDDLDIAIGY
+293 VPDGDFDGVRARYL
-306 DMDVAGAQQ
+306 AGEDRITDAQQ
-315 RYDDAAKRVDELAAQ
+315 RIKAL
-330 LENAEYK
+330 
-337 NTAQEE
+337 
-343 NPELQQKRNEV
+343 
-354 QEKWD
+354 
-359 AVNSLTMQINGASR
+359 
-373 ANMGSDALAALN
+373 GSEIKAL
-385 DKLTAAREAYRDAKA
+385 
-400 ELQTME
+400 
-406 RGERLDTQDSQVRR
+406 
-420 YDTDRYRD
+420 
-428 DFEQVAENAMAASLD
+428 EQVAPLEKLDNEALNYEVYRRRRDFDTTVKKAMQAGLD
-443 GPDPREP
+443 KQDDP
-450 VGYYIANQEQLDLE
+450 VSWYLANQEALDASADSETPLQRWHWLSDNE
-464 AQGQRSGLDRLA
+464 IAMYYYVLGKQGQ
-476 FLADDEIS
+476 DEA
-484 EYFFRVGKYG
+484 EK
-494 LEDAKAYL
+494 YL
-502 DTLEVTLDKRKSDYY
+502 DTISIRLDKRISDYT
-517 SGNQEILYGTSNA
+517 QALTEMRYGTA
-530 LVKAGMNAAS
+530 GTAGKIGMNALSVPAS
-540 VPMNVIGGVSSAVA
+540 VAGGIASAVT
-554 DVGSAITGN
+554 DVGEALTGN
-563 FNPYSP
+563 FSPYSS
-569 GHEMSDYANTV
+569 GHSVSNYANTV

-604 YYAGMSALDSALGAA
+604 YYAGMSALDSAMGAA

-645 ASGAQ
+645 ASGEQ
-650 IALGALASGAIEMA
+650 IALGALASGAIEIA

-679 GDIKGFADWM
+679 GDIKGFTDWM

-725 QEIQEMIAQGIPEDE
+725 QEIQEMIAQGIPEE
-740 AKRQALVN
+740 KAKRQALVN

-800 DQAKGLNVNEKLL
+800 DQAKGLDVNEKLL

-830 NLIRRGQTR
+830 NLIRRGQTQ
-839 KALGQLYAQVTRAQA
+839 KALGQLYSQVTRAQA

-900 QQSVEA
+900 QQAVEA

-919 AQNATDTWLRTVGL
+919 ARSATDTWLRTVGL
-933 AAEEGNSLNPKTL
+933 AAEEGHRMNPKTL

-978 FIRGWKAAYANGQN
+978 FIRGWKAAYANGRN
-992 GVALKYSLDSR
+992 GVAVKYSLDSR

-1026 GYGSTQIQT
+1026 GYGSTQTQT
-1035 EENTAAEGGVWQGQE
+1035 AENAAAAGDVWQGQE

-1055 NPGRKKGAVAEGAGA
+1055 NPGRKNGAVAEGAGA
-1070 GAAGGQEAGSGA
+1070 GAAGGQEAGGGA

-1097 IRNGTAEENLTVRPK
+1097 IRNGTAEENLTVRPR
-1112 ERYTEAEKAAAEVAA
+1112 EQYTKAEKAAAEVAA
-1127 EHGLDITI
+1127 KHGLEITI

-1202 LQQQYS
+1202 LQQRYS

-1224 NSGMNARQVLE
+1224 NTGMNARQVLE

-1274 QTDGQK
+1274 RTEGQK
-1280 NSAQEGVKHSRE
+1280 NNAQEGVKYSIQNTQN
-1292 MDGYDY
+1292 M
-1298 TRSFEQQLEDWKD
+1298 SWEDQIK
-1311 GKIPKNDTLLV
+1311 GALYGEKNIRRNDTLVVGDVAAELVQDGVTQKPLAIPLSVMTKASNGKDISHSIKKGKLANLDSGIKNAPIVIVNPSRNAIVYVTNIKQGGAPILAAFDMNAVFDGDEVHKATSIHLQINVQSMLDNLPQSATVYVQNENELAAV
-1322 GATPEVFKGI
+1322 GAT
-1332 GMPALPVTINGTH
+1332 
-1345 IDYAL
+1345 
-1350 NNSKDF
+1350 NN
-1356 DHFLGAAL
+1356 LRGLAANV
-1364 LKQLPEAIKKPV
+1364 K
-1376 AIMTSGTKSNSSV
+1376 
-1389 VAMLEVRHNGKQVV
+1389 
-1403 VPVAVGGFGYQNGI
+1403 
-1417 RIDSNAITSAYGK
+1417 
-1430 NNSISKVLHDA
+1430 
-1441 IEQESSGSFRLYY
+1441 
-1454 LDEEKA
+1454 
-1460 TALFQGARVPMPK
+1460 
-1473 MPGTHDGGFIH
+1473 FI
-1484 SLTDTAS
+1484 
-1491 PVKLKIS
+1491 
-1498 SVTQSQQ
+1498 
-1505 FKRWFGDW
+1505 
-1513 QNDPAH
+1513 
-1519 ASKVVNADGTPKV
+1519 
-1532 VYHGTNEEFTVFDL
+1532 
-1546 SKSGKNYGETSE
+1546 
-1558 GLFFFTNKKSGY
+1558 
-1570 QDSAL
+1570 
-1575 DYAEAAAQSGGKATV
+1575 
-1590 GEYYLSIR
+1590 
-1598 NPLRL
+1598 
-1603 YSDGYYTPT
+1603 SDGSI
-1612 AYFDQN
+1612 AN
-1618 AQDVY
+1618 R
-1623 EKYLSGENYDGIIIE
+1623 GENV
-1638 NRNKSVDDSVIYLLD
+1638 K
-1653 NPTQIKSATDN
+1653 QK
-1664 IGTFDGK
+1664 
-1671 NPDIRYSRE
+1671 YSRE

-1715 LLYHGTQRFGFTQFD
+1715 LLYHGTQSFGFTQFD

-1956 STYVMEDNGWFYLL
+1956 NTYVMEDNGWFYLL

-1989 RALSQESLHSLLIQ
+1989 RALSQESLHFLLIQ

-2065 AKSADAVTYDDDGKV
+2065 AKSADAVTYDDNGKV

-2087 NSGKGDIR
+2087 NSDKRDIRYSRELELDSEGNALTQEQADFFADSEVRNDDGELIPVYHKTTESFTVFQRGKLGKETLGNADDASLAATSLIGHWFSDSENTPFMGNAMKTYLNIKNPYYTSLDELAADMGDFSGDLEMMQDHFDRGQYNMVREAARSYVRWMKWKGYDGLIVNDTETGGTSYVILNSNQAKLTDNGNPTSKRDIR

-2244 HFRENGTGTGVNSLW
+2244 HFRENGTGTGVASLW

-2271 PDSIS
+2271 PDSVS

-2284 IADTLASLTESDMRN
+2284 IADTLTSLTESDMRN

-2326 KATKAD
+2326 KATRAD

-2359 NQKTTYRQQIKNV
+2359 SQQTTYRQQIKNV

-2434 DYVPQGAAEEAR
+2434 DYVPKGAAEEAR

-2472 ATGEYQNAYDD
+2472 AKGEYQNAYDD
-2483 TVKGIIDSMA
+2483 TVQGMIDSMA

-2522 ISNANQAFSMGKDKT
+2522 VSEANNAYSMGRDKT

-2616 YTEGSEEVQ
+2616 FTEGSKETQ
-2625 KELKRLMNDPKKN
+2625 KELRKLMNDPKKN

-2907 SGMTINKLVEAKFG
+2907 SDMTINKLVEAKFG

-3006 RNELAAQNVWFWQRY
+3006 RNELAAKNVWFWQRY

-3040 ERIANSN
+3040 EKIANSN

-3074 YVQRTQGLRPGME
+3074 YVQRTQGLKPGME

-3169 ARTKLANAATGV
+3169 ARAKLANAATGV

-3346 QGVIAGETGK
+3346 QGVIAGETGA

-3423 MLEQP
+3423 MLEKP

>member
-40 ADEWMGANTGSELTL
+40 ADEWMGANAGSEMTL
-55 KGRTALQ
+55 KGQAALQ

-118 DYKNQAA
+118 EYREQVAAGKDAAAQRRSLESQRSRVEMLRASGSIGEAEYQEMLAPITKKLAELEAVPSKPKRPTLDAKEWANEQDPSGKSTEQEALWQQAA
-125 AYGIEKENRRKLL
+125 RAQERKDRAQANWDEAQSGAESGLPPLL
-138 SEQEELKK
+138 SDKRRYDQAVDQYDELMGQLNGKNEAEKKKKALEAEREKAQQE
-146 QNAYLR
+146 
-152 PNDPIKAKN
+152 
-161 DARLAE
+161 
-167 ITAALEEAGT
+167 LEEA
-177 PEKPKR
+177 E
-183 QYPDPREFANQAYAA
+183 AA
-198 SLGSGE
+198 LPQLEEDFYRVPNGDFDGVRARYLAGEDRITDAQRRIKDLGSE
-204 NGVLYDDAAQL
+204 
-215 QQQIEKEKRYWQNAQ
+215 I
-230 KRYQPDSREY
+230 
-240 ADAKARWEQKFR
+240 KA
-252 EFNEQYGAL
+252 L
-261 GEQLPGGLMETK
+261 
-273 IQQQT
+273 
-278 AADIQASLEEAIAQR
+278 
-293 TKARDDLDIAIGY
+293 
-306 DMDVAGAQQ
+306 
-315 RYDDAAKRVDELAAQ
+315 
-330 LENAEYK
+330 
-337 NTAQEE
+337 
-343 NPELQQKRNEV
+343 
-354 QEKWD
+354 
-359 AVNSLTMQINGASR
+359 
-373 ANMGSDALAALN
+373 
-385 DKLTAAREAYRDAKA
+385 
-400 ELQTME
+400 
-406 RGERLDTQDSQVRR
+406 
-420 YDTDRYRD
+420 
-428 DFEQVAENAMAASLD
+428 EQVAPLEQLD
-443 GPDPREP
+443 NEALNYEVYRRRRDFNTTVEKTMQAGLDKQDDP
-450 VGYYIANQEQLDLE
+450 VSWYLANQEALDASADSETPLQRWHWLSDNE
-464 AQGQRSGLDRLA
+464 IAMYYYVLGKQGQ
-476 FLADDEIS
+476 DEA
-484 EYFFRVGKYG
+484 EK
-494 LEDAKAYL
+494 YL
-502 DTLEVTLDKRKSDYY
+502 DTISIRLDKRISDYT
-517 SGNQEILYGTSNA
+517 QALTEMQYGTA
-530 LVKAGMNAAS
+530 GTAGKIGMNALSVPAS
-540 VPMNVIGGVSSAVA
+540 VAGGIASAVT
-554 DVGSAITGN
+554 DVGEALTGN
-563 FNPYSP
+563 FNPYSS
-569 GHEMSDYANTV
+569 GHSVSNYANTV

-586 DITENVKDPFWQ
+586 DIVQSVEDPFWQ

-604 YYAGMSALDSALGAA
+604 YYAGMSALDSAMGAA
-619 LFGKGYTAIMG
+619 LFGNGYTAIMG

-650 IALGALASGAIEMA
+650 IALGAVASGAIEMA

-679 GDIKGFADWM
+679 GDIKGFTDWM
-689 KKTLIQGATEMS
+689 KKTLIQGVNEMS

-708 ANQVV
+708 ANQAV

-725 QEIQEMIAQGIPEDE
+725 QEIQALMAQGIPEEE

-771 GAIDKGIQNAQYKA
+771 GAINRGMQNAQYRA
-785 DGARIIQNEGIQALI
+785 DGAQIIQNEGIQALI
-800 DQAKGLNVNEKLL
+800 DQAKGLDVNEKLL

-830 NLIRRGQTR
+830 NLIRRGQTQ

-854 QGLESTARADVRQAA
+854 QGLENTARADVRQAA

-889 AAFGEALTEQE
+889 AAFGEALTAQE
-900 QQSVEA
+900 QQAVEA
-906 AGGENFVARLQDT
+906 AGGESFVARLQDT

-933 AAEEGNSLNPKTL
+933 ATEEGNRLNPKTL
-946 AQQRGIVQEAAQE
+946 AQQRSIVQEAAQE

-992 GVALKYSLDSR
+992 GVAVKYSLDSR
-1003 LTSRTGMSRGQI
+1003 LTSRTGMTRGQI

-1026 GYGSTQIQT
+1026 GYGTQVQT
-1035 EENTAAEGGVWQGQE
+1035 AESTAAEGGVRQGQE

-1055 NPGRKKGAVAEGAGA
+1055 DPGRKNGTVAEGAAA
-1070 GAAGGQEAGSGA
+1070 GAAGGQEAGGGA

-1089 KVSARGLG
+1089 KVSAKGLG
-1097 IRNGTAEENLTVRPK
+1097 IRNGTAEENLTVRPR
-1112 ERYTEAEKAAAEVAA
+1112 EQYTEAEKAAAEVAA
-1127 EHGLDITI
+1127 EHGLEITI

-1202 LQQQYS
+1202 LQQKYS

-1268 KTALET
+1268 KAAKNETLNSNNGVQDSNNEMLTADNGMQDSNNEA
-1274 QTDGQK
+1274 QTKGQK
-1280 NSAQEGVKHSRE
+1280 NSAPEGVKHSRE
-1292 MDGYDY
+1292 MEGRTQQEITQRYQQEVDQVLNAPYANARQLIVGYTPTVY
-1298 TRSFEQQLEDWKD
+1298 QQL
-1311 GKIPKNDTLLV
+1311 
-1322 GATPEVFKGI
+1322 
-1332 GMPALPVTINGTH
+1332 GMPSLPLTIGSGHVYSAAKTEAEAKQDGNYKRGTH
-1345 IDYAL
+1345 Y
-1350 NNSKDF
+1350 
-1356 DHFLGAAL
+1356 HGLGDAAL
-1364 LKQLPEAIKKPV
+1364 KNIYKAIQDPV
-1376 AIMTSGTKSNSSV
+1376 MVIAAKDVNKNVSPLRSTHSV
-1389 VAMLEVRHNGKQVV
+1389 VAIVDIGTAKKSLLVPIEITAERTVNGTQMDVNTISSVYERNVGNLVKEAIALENSGDVGVYYAKKEAMTL
-1403 VPVAVGGFGYQNGI
+1403 PVAGVRFPAQLQQSIASDGI
-1417 RIDSNAITSAYGK
+1417 VHRFSE
-1430 NNSISKVLHDA
+1430 KVN
-1441 IEQESSGSFRLYY
+1441 
-1454 LDEEKA
+1454 
-1460 TALFQGARVPMPK
+1460 M
-1473 MPGTHDGGFIH
+1473 
-1484 SLTDTAS
+1484 
-1491 PVKLKIS
+1491 KIS

-1532 VYHGTNEEFTVFDL
+1532 VYHQTDADFTIFDPRHEGAGTRDSDTPFGIFLKSSDKNIGL
-1546 SKSGKNYGETSE
+1546 KGSKQMPLYVDIK
-1558 GLFFFTNKKSGY
+1558 
-1570 QDSAL
+1570 
-1575 DYAEAAAQSGGKATV
+1575 
-1590 GEYYLSIR
+1590 
-1598 NPLRL
+1598 NPLTVRNREQL
-1603 YSDGYYTPT
+1603 IHELQKISDGYAT
-1612 AYFDQN
+1612 ALAEHQALDAQYKQKTDDAIRELREYMVQWRRDNPDASRTALYDDSRFNQLFN
-1618 AQDVY
+1618 AEDNLTDEWESKAREIELRSKEAITRDLEAAGYDGVIIQQDVGSFGRSTDAY
-1623 EKYLSGENYDGIIIE
+1623 IALHPEQ
-1638 NRNKSVDDSVIYLLD
+1638 V
-1653 NPTQIKSATDN
+1653 KSATDN

-1680 LDSEYMELAKDP
+1680 LELDSKGNALTQEQTDFFADSEVRNDDGELIPVYHKTTESFTVFQRGKLGKETLGNADDASLAATSLIGHWFSDSENTPFMGNAIKTYLNIKNPYYTSLDELAADMGDFSGDL
-1692 EGNREKISRMVAEA
+1692 EMMQDHFDRGQYNMVREA
-1706 ARAAGYDSP
+1706 ARSYVRWMKWKGYDG
-1715 LLYHGTQRFGFTQFD
+1715 LIVNDTETGGT
-1730 LSKMDDGQSIFL
+1730 
-1742 TSNPDI
+1742 
-1748 ASTYSGVGGKRDIS
+1748 
-1762 NASRTDVS
+1762 
-1770 KLSIQEVAKMLN
+1770 
-1782 QFPPES
+1782 
-1788 GSDYSYSYVS
+1788 SYVILNS
-1798 SKADIEKQVDSGIA
+1798 NQA
-1812 KLNGMI
+1812 KLT
-1818 PALKSKYAEDSSEI
+1818 D
-1832 SKLNHLRNLLFL
+1832 
-1844 GDRSSIA
+1844 
-1851 TALWTISRKFDI
+1851 
-1863 FDGNEDFINNLEQNI
+1863 
-1878 RLLGKA
+1878 
-1884 PSTGGFV
+1884 
-1891 VEKFLG
+1891 
-1897 GYSIKVLNDA
+1897 
-1907 EAREALQKNMQ
+1907 
-1918 RGNYGLYAKLGN
+1918 
-1930 FLTVDGNGNYWNDLK
+1930 NGNP
-1945 NWAKAMEVDEK
+1945 
-1956 STYVMEDNGWFYLL
+1956 
-1970 RTTDDSVVENGFVS
+1970 
-1984 ATKQA
+1984 
-1989 RALSQESLHSLLIQ
+1989 
-2003 KANTSLRILAERTT
+2003 TSKR
-2017 TTRGVAKWA
+2017 
-2026 KNTGYDSVIFKDIKD
+2026 
-2041 SGGQNDNVG
+2041 
-2050 LDTTADVYVIFNPND
+2050 
-2065 AKSADAVTYDDDGKV
+2065 
-2080 IPLSERF
+2080 
-2087 NSGKGDIR
+2087 DIR

-2167 DSIWRNDPKIS
+2167 DSIWKNDPKIS

-2233 FKNFKRSNRSL
+2233 FKAFKQSNRSL
-2244 HFRENGTGTGVNSLW
+2244 HFRENGTGTGVASLW

-2271 PDSIS
+2271 PDSVS

-2284 IADTLASLTESDMRN
+2284 IADTLTSLTESDIQN

-2313 YDVMARAAGLNRQ
+2313 ADVMARAAGVNRQ

-2332 QAVERATEELNR
+2332 QAVERATQELNR

-2359 NQKTTYRQQIKNV
+2359 SQQTTYRQQIKNV

-2434 DYVPQGAAEEAR
+2434 DYVPKGAAEEAR
-2446 KIGTSQERL
+2446 KIGTSQGRL
-2455 DRMTARLADLQ
+2455 DNMKARLADL
-2466 KAYSSL
+2466 KDAYDSL
-2472 ATGEYQNAYDD
+2472 AKGDYQNAYDD
-2483 TVKGIIDSMA
+2483 TVKGMIDSMA
-2493 GALAGKDIYQ
+2493 GTLAGKDIYQ

-2522 ISNANQAFSMGKDKT
+2522 VSNANQAFSMGKDKT

-2552 NHQMPGLRSMAGRYW
+2552 NHQMPGLKSMAGRYW
-2567 MWQKTPDVF
+2567 MWQMTPDTF
-2576 FNYMC
+2576 FNYVC
-2581 GYIKDN
+2581 GYIKNN
-2587 EGKVVQKAFQRG
+2587 EGQVIQKAFQRG

-2616 YTEGSEEVQ
+2616 YTEGSKEVQ

-2723 IREQIEEL
+2723 LREQIAEL
-2731 RQQMKALSPA
+2731 RQQMEALSPA
-2741 DAQAVQEQ
+2741 DAQALQEQ

-2777 LRQTIEEQLTP
+2777 LRQNIEEQLTP
-2788 LEKQLIDRATE
+2788 LERQLIDRATE

-3006 RNELAAQNVWFWQRY
+3006 RNELAAKNVWFWQRY

-3074 YVQRTQGLRPGME
+3074 YVQRTQGLKPGME

-3157 GANGVTEADVKA
+3157 GRNGVTEADVKA
-3169 ARTKLANAATGV
+3169 ARAKLANAATGV

-3256 MSDSALTTITELVEN
+3256 MSDSALATITELVEN

-3278 ALDTD
+3278 ALDAD
-3283 KEITPNQIWN
+3283 KEITSTQIWN

-3307 NAKKLYNMIDMYIR
+3307 NAKKIYNMLDMYIR
-3321 DIRNGTFGQYT
+3321 DIRDGKLGQYT
-3332 SSYTSKDQYRARVA
+3332 SKYTSKDQYRARVA
-3346 QGVIAGETGK
+3346 QGVIAGETGT

-3423 MLEQP
+3423 MLERP

-3479 QKRALWDLIKG
+3479 QKRALWNLIKG

>member
-40 ADEWMGANTGSELTL
+40 ADEWMGANAGSELTL

-118 DYKNQAA
+118 EYKEQVATGKDAAAQRRSLESQRSRVEMLRASGSIGEAEYQEMLAPITKKLAELEAVPSKPKRPTLDAKEWANEQDPSGKSTEQEALWQQAA
-125 AYGIEKENRRKLL
+125 RAQERKDRARANWDEARSGAESGLPPLLSDKRRYDQAVDQYDELMGQLNGKNEAEKKKKALEAEREKEQ
-138 SEQEELKK
+138 QE
-146 QNAYLR
+146 
-152 PNDPIKAKN
+152 
-161 DARLAE
+161 
-167 ITAALEEAGT
+167 LEEA
-177 PEKPKR
+177 E
-183 QYPDPREFANQAYAA
+183 AA
-198 SLGSGE
+198 
-204 NGVLYDDAAQL
+204 
-215 QQQIEKEKRYWQNAQ
+215 
-230 KRYQPDSREY
+230 
-240 ADAKARWEQKFR
+240 
-252 EFNEQYGAL
+252 
-261 GEQLPGGLMETK
+261 LP
-273 IQQQT
+273 Q
-278 AADIQASLEEAIAQR
+278 LEEDFYR
-293 TKARDDLDIAIGY
+293 VPNGDFDGVRERYL
-306 DMDVAGAQQ
+306 AGEDRITDAQQ
-315 RYDDAAKRVDELAAQ
+315 RIKALGSEIKALEQVVPLEQ
-330 LENAEYK
+330 LD
-337 NTAQEE
+337 
-343 NPELQQKRNEV
+343 NEALNYEV
-354 QEKWD
+354 YRRRRDFDTTVEK
-359 AVNSLTMQINGASR
+359 TMQAG
-373 ANMGSDALAALN
+373 L
-385 DKLTAAREAYRDAKA
+385 DK
-400 ELQTME
+400 
-406 RGERLDTQDSQVRR
+406 QD
-420 YDTDRYRD
+420 
-428 DFEQVAENAMAASLD
+428 
-443 GPDPREP
+443 DP
-450 VGYYIANQEQLDLE
+450 VSWYLANQEALDASADSETPLQRWHWLSDNE
-464 AQGQRSGLDRLA
+464 IAMYYYVLGKQGQ
-476 FLADDEIS
+476 DEA
-484 EYFFRVGKYG
+484 EK
-494 LEDAKAYL
+494 YL
-502 DTLEVTLDKRKSDYY
+502 DTISIRLDKRIADYT
-517 SGNQEILYGTSNA
+517 QALTEMQYGTASLA
-530 LVKAGMNAAS
+530 GKIGMNALRVPAS
-540 VPMNVIGGVSSAVA
+540 VAGGIASAVT
-554 DVGSAITGN
+554 DVGEALTGN
-563 FNPYSP
+563 FNPYSS
-569 GHEMSDYANTV
+569 GHSVSNYANTV
-580 RGVTAR
+580 SGVTAR
-586 DITENVKDPFWQ
+586 DITENVKDPFWR

-725 QEIQEMIAQGIPEDE
+725 QEIQEMIAHDIPEEE

-800 DQAKGLNVNEKLL
+800 DQAKGLDVNEKLL

-830 NLIRRGQTR
+830 NLIRRGQTQ
-839 KALGQLYAQVTRAQA
+839 KALGQLYDQVTRAQA
-854 QGLESTARADVRQAA
+854 NGLESTARADVRQAA

-900 QQSVEA
+900 QQAVEA
-906 AGGENFVARLQDT
+906 AGGESFVARLQDT
-919 AQNATDTWLRTVGL
+919 ARNATDTWLRTVGL

-946 AQQRGIVQEAAQE
+946 AQRRGIVQEAAQE

-1055 NPGRKKGAVAEGAGA
+1055 DPGRKNGAVAEGAGA
-1070 GAAGGQEAGSGA
+1070 GAAGGQEAGGGA

-1127 EHGLDITI
+1127 KHGLEITI

-1193 LSLGTAVRQ
+1193 INLGTAVRQ

-1235 EMVCDAMG
+1235 EMMCDAMG

-1280 NSAQEGVKHSRE
+1280 NNAQEGVKHSRE
-1292 MDGYDY
+1292 MAGRTQQEITQRYQQEVDSILNMQDTTTRQLIVGYTPTVY
-1298 TRSFEQQLEDWKD
+1298 QQL
-1311 GKIPKNDTLLV
+1311 
-1322 GATPEVFKGI
+1322 
-1332 GMPALPVTINGTH
+1332 GMPSLPLTIGSGHVYSAAKTEAEAKQDGNYKRGTH
-1345 IDYAL
+1345 Y
-1350 NNSKDF
+1350 
-1356 DHFLGAAL
+1356 HGLGDAAL
-1364 LKQLPEAIKKPV
+1364 KNIYKAIQDPV
-1376 AIMTSGTKSNSSV
+1376 MVIAAKDVNKNASPLRSTHSV
-1389 VAMLEVRHNGKQVV
+1389 VAIVDIGTAKKSLL
-1403 VPVAVGGFGYQNGI
+1403 VPI
-1417 RIDSNAITSAYGK
+1417 EITAER
-1430 NNSISKVLHDA
+1430 KVN
-1441 IEQESSGSFRLYY
+1441 
-1454 LDEEKA
+1454 
-1460 TALFQGARVPMPK
+1460 GARMDVN
-1473 MPGTHDGGFIH
+1473 T
-1484 SLTDTAS
+1484 
-1491 PVKLKIS
+1491 IS
-1498 SVTQSQQ
+1498 SVYERNVGNLVKEAIALENSGDVGVYYAKKEAMTLPGAGVRFPVQLQQSIASNGIIHRFSEKVNMNISENVQSQQ

-1532 VYHGTNEEFTVFDL
+1532 VYHGSTADFNTFSLKYLGTNGTNEGYGFYFTDKKEIAEGYSHGTEAQRHQGADGKLFEVYLDIKHPLSDTEVTMTKSQFRRFLMEMNKQVDEDGEPLDFLSNYGDVAWEGLQNVINSAMEAEYDGSDSDVNMIHSIINGCGSMETVFD
-1546 SKSGKNYGETSE
+1546 
-1558 GLFFFTNKKSGY
+1558 
-1570 QDSAL
+1570 
-1575 DYAEAAAQSGGKATV
+1575 V
-1590 GEYYLSIR
+1590 
-1598 NPLRL
+1598 LRKTT
-1603 YSDGYYTPT
+1603 G
-1612 AYFDQN
+1612 
-1618 AQDVY
+1618 
-1623 EKYLSGENYDGIIIE
+1623 YDGIIVK
-1638 NRNKSVDDSVIYLLD
+1638 NAQWGGDQTIYVAFHP
-1653 NPTQIKSATDN
+1653 NQIKSATDN

-1680 LDSEYMELAKDP
+1680 MEMDSEGNALTQEQTDFFADSEVRNDDGELIPVYHKTTESFTVFQRGKLGKETLGNADDASLAATSLIGHWFSDSENTPFMGNAMKTYLNIKKPYYTSLDELAADMGDFSGDL
-1692 EGNREKISRMVAEA
+1692 EMMQDHFDRGQYNMVREA
-1706 ARAAGYDSP
+1706 ARSYVRWMKWKGYDG
-1715 LLYHGTQRFGFTQFD
+1715 LIVNDTETGGT
-1730 LSKMDDGQSIFL
+1730 
-1742 TSNPDI
+1742 
-1748 ASTYSGVGGKRDIS
+1748 
-1762 NASRTDVS
+1762 
-1770 KLSIQEVAKMLN
+1770 
-1782 QFPPES
+1782 
-1788 GSDYSYSYVS
+1788 SYVILNS
-1798 SKADIEKQVDSGIA
+1798 NQA
-1812 KLNGMI
+1812 KLT
-1818 PALKSKYAEDSSEI
+1818 D
-1832 SKLNHLRNLLFL
+1832 
-1844 GDRSSIA
+1844 
-1851 TALWTISRKFDI
+1851 
-1863 FDGNEDFINNLEQNI
+1863 
-1878 RLLGKA
+1878 
-1884 PSTGGFV
+1884 
-1891 VEKFLG
+1891 
-1897 GYSIKVLNDA
+1897 
-1907 EAREALQKNMQ
+1907 
-1918 RGNYGLYAKLGN
+1918 
-1930 FLTVDGNGNYWNDLK
+1930 NGNP
-1945 NWAKAMEVDEK
+1945 
-1956 STYVMEDNGWFYLL
+1956 
-1970 RTTDDSVVENGFVS
+1970 
-1984 ATKQA
+1984 
-1989 RALSQESLHSLLIQ
+1989 
-2003 KANTSLRILAERTT
+2003 TSKR
-2017 TTRGVAKWA
+2017 
-2026 KNTGYDSVIFKDIKD
+2026 
-2041 SGGQNDNVG
+2041 
-2050 LDTTADVYVIFNPND
+2050 
-2065 AKSADAVTYDDDGKV
+2065 
-2080 IPLSERF
+2080 
-2087 NSGKGDIR
+2087 DIR

-2118 YWKEQTRTTDEKTRG
+2118 YWKEQTRTTDEKKRG

-2244 HFRENGTGTGVNSLW
+2244 HFRENGTGTGVDSLW

-2284 IADTLASLTESDMRN
+2284 IADTLTSLTESDIQN

-2359 NQKTTYRQQIKNV
+2359 NQQTTYRQQIKNV

-2434 DYVPQGAAEEAR
+2434 DYVPKGAAEEAR

-2472 ATGEYQNAYDD
+2472 ATGEYQNAYDG
-2483 TVKGIIDSMA
+2483 TVKGWIDSMA
-2493 GALAGKDIYQ
+2493 ASLAGKDIYQ

-2522 ISNANQAFSMGKDKT
+2522 VSEANNAYSMGRDKT

-2581 GYIKDN
+2581 GYIKNN

-2723 IREQIEEL
+2723 LREQIEEL

-3006 RNELAAQNVWFWQRY
+3006 RNELAAKNVWFWQRY

-3040 ERIANSN
+3040 EKIANSN

-3074 YVQRTQGLRPGME
+3074 YVQRTQGLKPGME

-3169 ARTKLANAATGV
+3169 ARAKLANAATGV

-3278 ALDTD
+3278 ALDAD
-3283 KEITPNQIWN
+3283 KEITSNQIWN

-3346 QGVIAGETGK
+3346 QGVIAGKTGK

-3423 MLEQP
+3423 MLEKP

>member
-40 ADEWMGANTGSELTL
+40 ADEWMGANAGAELTM

-62 ANQLYQ
+62 ASQLYQ

-183 QYPDPREFANQAYAA
+183 QYPNPREFANQAYAA

-215 QQQIEKEKRYWQNAQ
+215 QQQIEREKRYWQNAQ

-261 GEQLPGGLMETK
+261 GQQLPGGLMETK
-273 IQQQT
+273 VQQQT
-278 AADIQASLEEAIAQR
+278 AADIQASLEEAISQR
-293 TKARDDLDIAIGY
+293 AKARDDLDIAIGY

-315 RYDDAAKRVDELAAQ
+315 RYDAAAQRVDELAAQ

-337 NTAQEE
+337 DTAQEE
-343 NPELQQKRNEV
+343 SPELRQKRNEV
-354 QEKWD
+354 QDKWD
-359 AVNSLTMQINGASR
+359 AVNRLTMQINGASR

-385 DKLTAAREAYRDAKA
+385 GKLTAAREAYRDAKA

-464 AQGQRSGLDRLA
+464 AQGQRSGLDSLA

-494 LEDAKAYL
+494 LEDAKKYL
-502 DTLEVTLDKRKSDYY
+502 DTLKVTLDKRKSDYY

-664 TEKYSIEYFTSNFLK
+664 TEKYSIEYFTSNFLQ
-679 GDIKGFADWM
+679 GDIKGFTDWM

-708 ANQVV
+708 ANQAV

-725 QEIQEMIAQGIPEDE
+725 QEIQEMIAHDIPEEE

-771 GAIDKGIQNAQYKA
+771 GAINKGIQNAQYKA

-800 DQAKGLNVNEKLL
+800 DQAKGLDVNEKLL

-830 NLIRRGQTR
+830 NLIRRGQTQ

-854 QGLESTARADVRQAA
+854 NGLESTARADVQQAA

-889 AAFGEALTEQE
+889 AAFGEELTEQE
-900 QQSVEA
+900 QQAVEA

-919 AQNATDTWLRTVGL
+919 ARGATDTWLRTVGL
-933 AAEEGNSLNPKTL
+933 ATEEGNRLNPKTL
-946 AQQRGIVQEAAQE
+946 AQQRSIVQEAAQE
-959 FSDPAAMVSAYRD
+959 FSDPAAVMNAYRD

-992 GVALKYSLDSR
+992 GVAVKYSLDSR
-1003 LTSRTGMSRGQI
+1003 LTSRTGMTRGQI

-1026 GYGSTQIQT
+1026 GYGTEVQT
-1035 EENTAAEGGVWQGQE
+1035 AEGAAAESNVRQGQE

-1055 NPGRKKGAVAEGAGA
+1055 DPGRKNGTVAEGAAA
-1070 GAAGGQEAGSGA
+1070 GAAGGQEAGGGA

-1089 KVSARGLG
+1089 KVSAKGLG
-1097 IRNGTAEENLTVRPK
+1097 IRNGTAEENLTVRPR
-1112 ERYTEAEKAAAEVAA
+1112 ERYTKAEKAAAEVAA
-1127 EHGLDITI
+1127 KHGLEITI

-1193 LSLGTAVRQ
+1193 INLGTAVRQ

-1250 EETSTVAGEVGQ
+1250 EETSTVAGEVGR

-1268 KTALET
+1268 KAALET
-1274 QTDGQK
+1274 QTEGQK
-1280 NSAQEGVKHSRE
+1280 NNAQEGVKHSRE
-1292 MDGYDY
+1292 MEGYDY
-1298 TRSFEQQLEDWKD
+1298 TKSFEQQLEGWKD

-1345 IDYAL
+1345 IEYAL

-1356 DHFLGAAL
+1356 DHFLGADL

-1441 IEQESSGSFRLYY
+1441 IEQESNGSFRLYY

-1532 VYHGTNEEFTVFDL
+1532 VYHQTDADFTIFDPRHEGAGTRDSDTPFGIFL
-1546 SKSGKNYGETSE
+1546 KSSDKNI
-1558 GLFFFTNKKSGY
+1558 GLKGNR
-1570 QDSAL
+1570 QMAL
-1575 DYAEAAAQSGGKATV
+1575 YVDIK
-1590 GEYYLSIR
+1590 
-1598 NPLRL
+1598 NPLTVRNREQL
-1603 YSDGYYTPT
+1603 IHELQKISDGYAT
-1612 AYFDQN
+1612 ALAEHQALDAQYKQKTDDAIRELREYMVQWRRDNPDASRTALYDDSRFNQLFN
-1618 AQDVY
+1618 AEDNLTDEWESKAREIELRSKEAITRDLEAAGYDGVIIQQDVGSFGRSTDAY
-1623 EKYLSGENYDGIIIE
+1623 IALHPEQ
-1638 NRNKSVDDSVIYLLD
+1638 V
-1653 NPTQIKSATDN
+1653 KSATDN

-1680 LDSEYMELAKDP
+1680 LELDSEYMELAKDP
-1692 EGNREKISRMVAEA
+1692 EGNRGELQEMVDQAAEA
-1706 ARAAGYDSP
+1706 AGYE
-1715 LLYHGTQRFGFTQFD
+1715 Y
-1730 LSKMDDGQSIFL
+1730 
-1742 TSNPDI
+1742 
-1748 ASTYSGVGGKRDIS
+1748 KR
-1762 NASRTDVS
+1762 NT
-1770 KLSIQEVAKMLN
+1770 
-1782 QFPPES
+1782 
-1788 GSDYSYSYVS
+1788 
-1798 SKADIEKQVDSGIA
+1798 
-1812 KLNGMI
+1812 
-1818 PALKSKYAEDSSEI
+1818 
-1832 SKLNHLRNLLFL
+1832 
-1844 GDRSSIA
+1844 
-1851 TALWTISRKFDI
+1851 SRKHSPANDVPW
-1863 FDGNEDFINNLEQNI
+1863 QM
-1878 RLLGKA
+1878 
-1884 PSTGGFV
+1884 FV
-1891 VEKFLG
+1891 RGVDK
-1897 GYSIKVLNDA
+1897 Y
-1907 EAREALQKNMQ
+1907 Q
-1918 RGNYGLYAKLGN
+1918 GNYGDYTYYATDKGATPIDEIMPKLR
-1930 FLTVDGNGNYWNDLK
+1930 
-1945 NWAKAMEVDEK
+1945 E
-1956 STYVMEDNGWFYLL
+1956 
-1970 RTTDDSVVENGFVS
+1970 
-1984 ATKQA
+1984 
-1989 RALSQESLHSLLIQ
+1989 
-2003 KANTSLRILAERTT
+2003 LAEEFYGETVSDEEINPPDIVMSAGVWDDMDFVQYAWDNYFEGEMDRTGKVPAVVT
-2017 TTRGVAKWA
+2017 EDGMI
-2026 KNTGYDSVIFKDIKD
+2026 VIDEDFSRVK
-2041 SGGQNDNVG
+2041 SG
-2050 LDTTADVYVIFNPND
+2050 DTVE
-2065 AKSADAVTYDDDGKV
+2065 YDDNGKV

-2087 NSGKGDIR
+2087 NNDKRDIR

-2218 RYINVDESLKEDIGD
+2218 RYINVDESLKKDIGD
-2233 FKNFKRSNRSL
+2233 FKAFKQSNRSL
-2244 HFRENGTGTGVNSLW
+2244 HFRENGTGTGVDSLW

-2284 IADTLASLTESDMRN
+2284 IADTLASLTESDIQN

-2359 NQKTTYRQQIKNV
+2359 NQQTTYRQQIKNV

-2434 DYVPQGAAEEAR
+2434 DYVPKGAAEEAR
-2446 KIGTSQERL
+2446 KIGTSQGRL

-2483 TVKGIIDSMA
+2483 TVKGMIDSMA
-2493 GALAGKDIYQ
+2493 ASLAGKDIYQ

-2522 ISNANQAFSMGKDKT
+2522 VSNANKVFSMGKDKT

-2552 NHQMPGLRSMAGRYW
+2552 NHQMPGLKSMAGRYW
-2567 MWQKTPDVF
+2567 MWQMTPDTF
-2576 FNYMC
+2576 FNYVC
-2581 GYIKDN
+2581 GYIKNN
-2587 EGKVVQKAFQRG
+2587 EGQVIQKAFQRG

-2611 QMFQE
+2611 QMFQD
-2616 YTEGSEEVQ
+2616 YTEGSKETQ
-2625 KELKRLMNDPKKN
+2625 KELKKLMNDPKKN
-2638 LVSWGLKDRGGNEVQ
+2638 MVSWGLKDRGGNEVQ

-2723 IREQIEEL
+2723 IREQIAEL
-2731 RQQMKALSPA
+2731 RQQMEALSPA
-2741 DAQAVQEQ
+2741 DAQALQEQ

-2757 KENQKQLEDMAFA
+2757 KENQKQLENMAFA

-2822 VDNYVPIHRDPA
+2822 VDNYVPIHRDPS

-2900 WKTRIGS
+2900 WKARIGS
-2907 SGMTINKLVEAKFG
+2907 NGMTINKLVEAKFG

-2953 DFYGHYAAATLRF
+2953 DFYGRYAAATLRF

-2980 AAAVVGWK
+2980 AASVVGWK
-2988 SAAVG
+2988 SAAAG

-3006 RNELAAQNVWFWQRY
+3006 RNELAAKNVWFWQRY

-3047 VGKKLFNWCQAVD
+3047 VGKKLFNWCQTVD

-3074 YVQRTQGLRPGME
+3074 YVQRTQGLKPGME

-3157 GANGVTEADVKA
+3157 GRNGVTEADVKA
-3169 ARTKLANAATGV
+3169 ARAKLANAATGV

-3211 DEVTPG
+3211 GEVTPG

-3278 ALDTD
+3278 ALDAD

-3332 SSYTSKDQYRARVA
+3332 SRYTSKDQYRARVA
-3346 QGVIAGETGK
+3346 RGVIAGKTGA

-3366 QSTKDNDEDIQKDIA
+3366 QSTRDNDEDIQKDIA

-3423 MLEQP
+3423 MLEKP

>member
-40 ADEWMGANTGSELTL
+40 ADEWMGANAGSELTM
-55 KGRTALQ
+55 KGQAALQ
-62 ANQLYQ
+62 ASQLYQ

-79 KTLAGYLGSGTS
+79 KTLGEYMGFGMAQIQS
-91 QVLGYVTDGINR
+91 DINR
-103 GWQAGS
+103 QINTSKFQAGS
-109 TDRVNQAVN
+109 TDQVNLAVSDYLSGKQVRTDTISRKADLEEERWRVERDATYSPAGSDKQKAAQARLKEIDQELKALEIPDDPEKPTIDAKEWANQQDASAKTAGQEALWQQAARAQEQRDRAQENWDEAQSGVAESGVPPLLSDKRRYDQAVDRYDN
-118 DYKNQAA
+118 LMGQLTGKNSTDKRKDELDKQKEQAEKQMQEA
-125 AYGIEKENRRKLL
+125 LQEYEDAKDAYYTVPDPKDEEKFYEGGGF
-138 SEQEELKK
+138 EAVE
-146 QNAYLR
+146 
-152 PNDPIKAKN
+152 
-161 DARLAE
+161 
-167 ITAALEEAGT
+167 AALEAAK
-177 PEKPKR
+177 EK
-183 QYPDPREFANQAYAA
+183 YI
-198 SLGSGE
+198 
-204 NGVLYDDAAQL
+204 AAQEKL
-215 QQQIEKEKRYWQNAQ
+215 AQIEDSTAILKR
-230 KRYQPDSREY
+230 
-240 ADAKARWEQKFR
+240 
-252 EFNEQYGAL
+252 
-261 GEQLPGGLMETK
+261 
-273 IQQQT
+273 
-278 AADIQASLEEAIAQR
+278 DITLEER
-293 TKARDDLDIAIGY
+293 S
-306 DMDVAGAQQ
+306 
-315 RYDDAAKRVDELAAQ
+315 
-330 LENAEYK
+330 N
-337 NTAQEE
+337 
-343 NPELQQKRNEV
+343 
-354 QEKWD
+354 
-359 AVNSLTMQINGASR
+359 
-373 ANMGSDALAALN
+373 AAL
-385 DKLTAAREAYRDAKA
+385 DYEAYRRRRDFNSTVEKA
-400 ELQTME
+400 MQA
-406 RGERLDTQDSQVRR
+406 GLDKQD
-420 YDTDRYRD
+420 
-428 DFEQVAENAMAASLD
+428 
-443 GPDPREP
+443 DP
-450 VGYYIANQEQLDLE
+450 VSWYLANQEALDASADSETPLQRWHWLSDNE
-464 AQGQRSGLDRLA
+464 IAMYYYVLGKQGQ
-476 FLADDEIS
+476 DEA
-484 EYFFRVGKYG
+484 EK
-494 LEDAKAYL
+494 YL
-502 DTLEVTLDKRKSDYY
+502 DTISIRLDKRISDYT
-517 SGNQEILYGTSNA
+517 QALTEMRYGTA
-530 LVKAGMNAAS
+530 GTAGKIGMNALSVPAS
-540 VPMNVIGGVSSAVA
+540 VAGGIASAVT
-554 DVGSAITGN
+554 DVGEALTGN
-563 FNPYSP
+563 FNPYSS
-569 GHEMSDYANTV
+569 GHSVSNYANTV

-604 YYAGMSALDSALGAA
+604 YYAGMSALDSAMGAA

-650 IALGALASGAIEMA
+650 IALGALATGAIEMA

-689 KKTLIQGATEMS
+689 KKTLIQSATEMS

-725 QEIQEMIAQGIPEDE
+725 QEIQALIAQGIPEDE

-771 GAIDKGIQNAQYKA
+771 GAIDKGIQNAQYRA

-800 DQAKGLNVNEKLL
+800 DQAKGLDVNEKLL

-825 QLQSE
+825 QLQRE
-830 NLIRRGQTR
+830 NLIRRGQTQ

-854 QGLESTARADVRQAA
+854 NGLESTARADVRQAA

-900 QQSVEA
+900 QQAVEA
-906 AGGENFVARLQDT
+906 AGGESFVARLQDT
-919 AQNATDTWLRTVGL
+919 ARSATDNWLRTVGL

-978 FIRGWKAAYANGQN
+978 FIRGWKAAYANGRN

-1026 GYGSTQIQT
+1026 GYGTQTQT
-1035 EENTAAEGGVWQGQE
+1035 AEGAAAAGGVWQGQE

-1055 NPGRKKGAVAEGAGA
+1055 DPGRKNGAVAEGAGA
-1070 GAAGGQEAGSGA
+1070 GAAGGQEAGGGA

-1112 ERYTEAEKAAAEVAA
+1112 ERYTKAEKAAAEVAA
-1127 EHGLDITI
+1127 KHGLEITI

-1183 AAHKQLENGE
+1183 AAHKQIENGE
-1193 LSLGTAVRQ
+1193 INLGTVVRQ

-1280 NSAQEGVKHSRE
+1280 NNTQEGVKYS
-1292 MDGYDY
+1292 
-1298 TRSFEQQLEDWKD
+1298 
-1311 GKIPKNDTLLV
+1311 LV
-1322 GATPEVFKGI
+1322 GINQDGIEVYETSDDVKALSYKERRERFMSIMENEYRGRTAKFTRGGQTYYATFDDADIRKNIYGDKRSDRKGWRAKINTGADGNVFELVENAQFDKSKAEQGK
-1332 GMPALPVTINGTH
+1332 TIESHKDVLNWDYFVKTVQ
-1345 IDYAL
+1345 IDGNVFNLLA
-1350 NNSKDF
+1350 NVRKKAD
-1356 DHFLGAAL
+1356 GAFVYSIQ
-1364 LKQLPEAIKKPV
+1364 LKE
-1376 AIMTSGTKSNSSV
+1376 N
-1389 VAMLEVRHNGKQVV
+1389 R
-1403 VPVAVGGFGYQNGI
+1403 
-1417 RIDSNAITSAYGK
+1417 
-1430 NNSISKVLHDA
+1430 
-1441 IEQESSGSFRLYY
+1441 
-1454 LDEEKA
+1454 
-1460 TALFQGARVPMPK
+1460 K
-1473 MPGTHDGGFIH
+1473 M
-1484 SLTDTAS
+1484 TAS
-1491 PVKLKIS
+1491 PPLGPRRASNGVTNTVKNTI
-1498 SVTQSQQ
+1498 TQ
-1505 FKRWFGDW
+1505 KE
-1513 QNDPAH
+1513 QNV
-1519 ASKVVNADGTPKV
+1519 KQK
-1532 VYHGTNEEFTVFDL
+1532 
-1546 SKSGKNYGETSE
+1546 
-1558 GLFFFTNKKSGY
+1558 
-1570 QDSAL
+1570 
-1575 DYAEAAAQSGGKATV
+1575 
-1590 GEYYLSIR
+1590 
-1598 NPLRL
+1598 
-1603 YSDGYYTPT
+1603 
-1612 AYFDQN
+1612 
-1618 AQDVY
+1618 
-1623 EKYLSGENYDGIIIE
+1623 
-1638 NRNKSVDDSVIYLLD
+1638 
-1653 NPTQIKSATDN
+1653 
-1664 IGTFDGK
+1664 
-1671 NPDIRYSRE
+1671 YSRE

-1692 EGNREKISRMVAEA
+1692 KGNSTELRKMVDQAAEQQ
-1706 ARAAGYDSP
+1706 GYKT
-1715 LLYHGTQRFGFTQFD
+1715 LFYHGSKKGGGFTEF
-1730 LSKMDDGQSIFL
+1730 
-1742 TSNPDI
+1742 
-1748 ASTYSGVGGKRDIS
+1748 RDWQYF
-1762 NASRTDVS
+1762 TP
-1770 KLSIQEVAKMLN
+1770 KKE
-1782 QFPPES
+1782 
-1788 GSDYSYSYVS
+1788 
-1798 SKADIEKQVDSGIA
+1798 
-1812 KLNGMI
+1812 
-1818 PALKSKYAEDSSEI
+1818 YAE
-1832 SKLNHLRNLLFL
+1832 RY
-1844 GDRSSIA
+1844 A
-1851 TALWTISRKFDI
+1851 
-1863 FDGNEDFINNLEQNI
+1863 
-1878 RLLGKA
+1878 
-1884 PSTGGFV
+1884 
-1891 VEKFLG
+1891 
-1897 GYSIKVLNDA
+1897 
-1907 EAREALQKNMQ
+1907 Q
-1918 RGNYGLYAKLGN
+1918 RGNPDSLYSVFVKMEHP
-1930 FLTVDGNGNYWNDLK
+1930 FDTRD
-1945 NWAKAMEVDEK
+1945 AKARRIFQKARDELGLGEIQD
-1956 STYVMEDNGWFYLL
+1956 TGLPDW
-1970 RTTDDSVVENGFVS
+1970 TDGYDLADYIDENGLNYDAIVLDEGGDLVNGKPVS
-1984 ATKQA
+1984 
-1989 RALSQESLHSLLIQ
+1989 RGLS
-2003 KANTSLRILAERTT
+2003 
-2017 TTRGVAKWA
+2017 
-2026 KNTGYDSVIFKDIKD
+2026 
-2041 SGGQNDNVG
+2041 
-2050 LDTTADVYVIFNPND
+2050 YVVRKSNQV
-2065 AKSADAVTYDDDGKV
+2065 KSADAVVYDDNGKV

-2087 NSGKGDIR
+2087 NSDKGDIRYSRELELDSEGNALTQKQTDFFADSEVRNDDGELIPVYHKTTESFTVFQRGKLGKETLGNADDASLAATSLIGHWFSDSENTPFMGNAMKTYLNIKNPYYTSLDELAADMGDFSGDLEMMQDHFDRGQYNMVREAARSYVRWMKWKGYDGLIVNDTETGGTSYVILNSNQAKLTDNGNPTSKRDIR

-2244 HFRENGTGTGVNSLW
+2244 HFRENGTGTGVDSLW

-2271 PDSIS
+2271 PDSVS

-2284 IADTLASLTESDMRN
+2284 IADTLTSLTESDMRN

-2377 RMLLRPGKGATQ
+2377 RMLLRPGKGAAQ

-2434 DYVPQGAAEEAR
+2434 DYVPKGAAEEAR

-2483 TVKGIIDSMA
+2483 TVKGMIDSMA

-2581 GYIKDN
+2581 GYIKNN

-2723 IREQIEEL
+2723 LREQIEEL

-3006 RNELAAQNVWFWQRY
+3006 RNELAAKNVWFWQRY

-3074 YVQRTQGLRPGME
+3074 YVQRTQGLKPGME

-3169 ARTKLANAATGV
+3169 ARAKLANAATGV

-3278 ALDTD
+3278 ALDAD

-3346 QGVIAGETGK
+3346 QGVIAGKTVK

-3366 QSTKDNDEDIQKDIA
+3366 KSTEENDEDIQKDIA

-3423 MLEQP
+3423 MLEKP

>member
-40 ADEWMGANTGSELTL
+40 ADEWMGANAGSELTL
-55 KGRTALQ
+55 KGRTASQ

-79 KTLAGYLGSGTS
+79 RKLGEYMGFGMAQIQS
-91 QVLGYVTDGINR
+91 DINR
-103 GWQAGS
+103 QQINTSKFQAGS
-109 TDRVNQAVN
+109 TDQVNLAVSDYLSGKQVRTDTISRKADLEEERWRVERDATYSPAGSGKQKAAQARLKEIDQELKALEIPDDPEKPTIDAKEWANQQDASAKTAGQEALWQQAARAQEQRDRAQENWDEAQSGVAESGVPPLLSDKRRYDQAVDRYDN
-118 DYKNQAA
+118 LMGQLTGKNSTDKRKDELDKQKEQAEKQMQEA
-125 AYGIEKENRRKLL
+125 LQEYEDAKDAYYTVPDPKDEEKFYEGGGF
-138 SEQEELKK
+138 EAVE
-146 QNAYLR
+146 
-152 PNDPIKAKN
+152 
-161 DARLAE
+161 
-167 ITAALEEAGT
+167 AALEAAK
-177 PEKPKR
+177 EK
-183 QYPDPREFANQAYAA
+183 YI
-198 SLGSGE
+198 
-204 NGVLYDDAAQL
+204 AAQEKL
-215 QQQIEKEKRYWQNAQ
+215 AQIEDSTAILKR
-230 KRYQPDSREY
+230 
-240 ADAKARWEQKFR
+240 
-252 EFNEQYGAL
+252 
-261 GEQLPGGLMETK
+261 
-273 IQQQT
+273 
-278 AADIQASLEEAIAQR
+278 DITLEER
-293 TKARDDLDIAIGY
+293 S
-306 DMDVAGAQQ
+306 
-315 RYDDAAKRVDELAAQ
+315 
-330 LENAEYK
+330 N
-337 NTAQEE
+337 
-343 NPELQQKRNEV
+343 
-354 QEKWD
+354 
-359 AVNSLTMQINGASR
+359 
-373 ANMGSDALAALN
+373 AAL
-385 DKLTAAREAYRDAKA
+385 DYEAYRRRRDFNSTVEKA
-400 ELQTME
+400 MQAGLNK
-406 RGERLDTQDSQVRR
+406 QDDLLSR
-420 YDTDRYRD
+420 Y
-428 DFEQVAENAMAASLD
+428 L
-443 GPDPREP
+443 
-450 VGYYIANQEQLDLE
+450 ANQEALDASADSETPLQRWHWLSDNE
-464 AQGQRSGLDRLA
+464 IAMYYYVLGKQGQ
-476 FLADDEIS
+476 DEA
-484 EYFFRVGKYG
+484 EK
-494 LEDAKAYL
+494 YL
-502 DTLEVTLDKRKSDYY
+502 DTISIRLDKRISDYT
-517 SGNQEILYGTSNA
+517 QALTEMQYGTA
-530 LVKAGMNAAS
+530 GTAGKIGMNALSVPAS
-540 VPMNVIGGVSSAVA
+540 VAGGIASAVT
-554 DVGSAITGN
+554 DVGEALTGN
-563 FNPYSP
+563 FNPYSS
-569 GHEMSDYANTV
+569 GHSVSNYANTV

-604 YYAGMSALDSALGAA
+604 YYAGMSALDSAMGAA
-619 LFGKGYTAIMG
+619 LFGNGYTAIMG

-679 GDIKGFADWM
+679 GDIKGFADWI

-725 QEIQEMIAQGIPEDE
+725 QEIQALIAQGIPEEE

-800 DQAKGLNVNEKLL
+800 DQAKGLDVNEKLL

-830 NLIRRGQTR
+830 DLIRRGQTR

-900 QQSVEA
+900 QQAVEA
-906 AGGENFVARLQDT
+906 AGGESFVARLQDT
-919 AQNATDTWLRTVGL
+919 ARSATDTWLRTVGL

-946 AQQRGIVQEAAQE
+946 AQRRGIVQEAAQE

-978 FIRGWKAAYANGQN
+978 FIRGWKAAYANGRN

-1026 GYGSTQIQT
+1026 GYGTQTQT
-1035 EENTAAEGGVWQGQE
+1035 AENTAAAGGVWQGQE

-1055 NPGRKKGAVAEGAGA
+1055 DPGRKNGAVAEGAGA
-1070 GAAGGQEAGSGA
+1070 GAAGGQEAGGGA

-1127 EHGLDITI
+1127 EHGLEITI

-1193 LSLGTAVRQ
+1193 INLGTAVRQ

-1250 EETSTVAGEVGQ
+1250 EETSSVAGEVGQ

-1268 KTALET
+1268 KAALET
-1274 QTDGQK
+1274 QTEGQK
-1280 NSAQEGVKHSRE
+1280 NSAPEGVKYS
-1292 MDGYDY
+1292 
-1298 TRSFEQQLEDWKD
+1298 
-1311 GKIPKNDTLLV
+1311 LV
-1322 GATPEVFKGI
+1322 GINQDGIEVYETSDDVKALSYKERRERFMSIMENEYRGRTAKFTRGGQTYYATFDDADIRKNIYGDKRSDRKGWRAKINTGADGNVFELVENAQFDKSKAEQGK
-1332 GMPALPVTINGTH
+1332 TIESHKDVLNWDYFVKTVQ
-1345 IDYAL
+1345 IDGNVFNLLA
-1350 NNSKDF
+1350 NVRKKAD
-1356 DHFLGAAL
+1356 GAFVYSIQ
-1364 LKQLPEAIKKPV
+1364 LKE
-1376 AIMTSGTKSNSSV
+1376 N
-1389 VAMLEVRHNGKQVV
+1389 R
-1403 VPVAVGGFGYQNGI
+1403 
-1417 RIDSNAITSAYGK
+1417 
-1430 NNSISKVLHDA
+1430 
-1441 IEQESSGSFRLYY
+1441 
-1454 LDEEKA
+1454 
-1460 TALFQGARVPMPK
+1460 K
-1473 MPGTHDGGFIH
+1473 M
-1484 SLTDTAS
+1484 TAS
-1491 PVKLKIS
+1491 PPLGPRRASNGVTNTVKNKI
-1498 SVTQSQQ
+1498 TQ
-1505 FKRWFGDW
+1505 KE
-1513 QNDPAH
+1513 QNV
-1519 ASKVVNADGTPKV
+1519 KQK
-1532 VYHGTNEEFTVFDL
+1532 
-1546 SKSGKNYGETSE
+1546 
-1558 GLFFFTNKKSGY
+1558 
-1570 QDSAL
+1570 
-1575 DYAEAAAQSGGKATV
+1575 
-1590 GEYYLSIR
+1590 
-1598 NPLRL
+1598 
-1603 YSDGYYTPT
+1603 
-1612 AYFDQN
+1612 
-1618 AQDVY
+1618 
-1623 EKYLSGENYDGIIIE
+1623 
-1638 NRNKSVDDSVIYLLD
+1638 
-1653 NPTQIKSATDN
+1653 
-1664 IGTFDGK
+1664 
-1671 NPDIRYSRE
+1671 YSRE

-1692 EGNREKISRMVAEA
+1692 EGNSTELRKMVDQAAEQQ
-1706 ARAAGYDSP
+1706 GYKT
-1715 LLYHGTQRFGFTQFD
+1715 LFYHGSKKGGGFTEF
-1730 LSKMDDGQSIFL
+1730 
-1742 TSNPDI
+1742 
-1748 ASTYSGVGGKRDIS
+1748 RDWQYF
-1762 NASRTDVS
+1762 TP
-1770 KLSIQEVAKMLN
+1770 KKE
-1782 QFPPES
+1782 
-1788 GSDYSYSYVS
+1788 
-1798 SKADIEKQVDSGIA
+1798 
-1812 KLNGMI
+1812 
-1818 PALKSKYAEDSSEI
+1818 YAE
-1832 SKLNHLRNLLFL
+1832 RY
-1844 GDRSSIA
+1844 A
-1851 TALWTISRKFDI
+1851 
-1863 FDGNEDFINNLEQNI
+1863 
-1878 RLLGKA
+1878 
-1884 PSTGGFV
+1884 
-1891 VEKFLG
+1891 
-1897 GYSIKVLNDA
+1897 
-1907 EAREALQKNMQ
+1907 Q
-1918 RGNYGLYAKLGN
+1918 RGNPDSLYSVFVKMEN
-1930 FLTVDGNGNYWNDLK
+1930 PFDTRN
-1945 NWAKAMEVDEK
+1945 AKARRIFQKARDELGL
-1956 STYVMEDNGWFYLL
+1956 SEIQGTGLPDW
-1970 RTTDDSVVENGFVS
+1970 TDGYDLADYIDENGLNYDAIVLDEGGDLVNGKPVS
-1984 ATKQA
+1984 
-1989 RALSQESLHSLLIQ
+1989 RGLS
-2003 KANTSLRILAERTT
+2003 
-2017 TTRGVAKWA
+2017 
-2026 KNTGYDSVIFKDIKD
+2026 
-2041 SGGQNDNVG
+2041 
-2050 LDTTADVYVIFNPND
+2050 YVVRKSNQV
-2065 AKSADAVTYDDDGKV
+2065 KSADAVVYDDNGKV

-2087 NSGKGDIR
+2087 NSDKRDIRYSRELDSEGNALTQEQTDFFADSEVRNDDGELIPVYHKTTESFTVFQRGKLGKETLGNADDASLAATSLIGHWFSDSENTPFMGDAMKTYLNIKKPYYTSLDEMAADMGDFSEDLEMMQDHFDRGQYNMVREAARSYVRWMKWKGYDGLIVNDTETGGTSYVILNSNQAKLTDNGKPTSKRDIR

-2218 RYINVDESLKEDIGD
+2218 RYINVDESLKKDIGD
-2233 FKNFKRSNRSL
+2233 FKAFKQSNRSL
-2244 HFRENGTGTGVNSLW
+2244 HFRENGTGTGVDSLW

-2284 IADTLASLTESDMRN
+2284 IADTLTSLTESDMRN

-2332 QAVERATEELNR
+2332 QAVERATAELNR

-2359 NQKTTYRQQIKNV
+2359 NQQTTYRQQIKNV

-2434 DYVPQGAAEEAR
+2434 DYVPKGAAEEAR
-2446 KIGTSQERL
+2446 KIGTSQGRL
-2455 DRMTARLADLQ
+2455 DNMKARLADL
-2466 KAYSSL
+2466 KDAYDSL
-2472 ATGEYQNAYDD
+2472 AKGDYQNAYDD
-2483 TVKGIIDSMA
+2483 TVKNMIDSMA

-2511 VKNTMTALLHT
+2511 VKNTMTALLYT
-2522 ISNANQAFSMGKDKT
+2522 VSNANQAFSMGKDKT

-2581 GYIKDN
+2581 GYIKNN

-2704 MVSEALGSG
+2704 MVSESAGGS
-2713 YSEIA
+2713 YDEISHA
-2718 HEQGE
+2718 QKSIQAE
-2723 IREQIEEL
+2723 IEAL
-2731 RQQMKALSPA
+2731 RQQMEALSPA
-2741 DAQAVQEQ
+2741 DAQALQEQ

-2757 KENQKQLEDMAFA
+2757 RENQKQLEDMAFA

-3006 RNELAAQNVWFWQRY
+3006 RNELAAKNVWFWQRY

-3074 YVQRTQGLRPGME
+3074 YVQRTQGLKPGME

-3169 ARTKLANAATGV
+3169 ARAKLANAATGV

-3346 QGVIAGETGK
+3346 QGVIAGKTGR

-3423 MLEQP
+3423 MLEKP

-3441 NGRGDLD
+3441 NGRGNLD

-3479 QKRALWDLIKG
+3479 QKRALWDLVKG

>member
-1 MARKKQKNSYQTAD
+1 MARKKQQNSYQTAD

-40 ADEWMGANTGSELTL
+40 ADEWMGANAGAELTL
-55 KGRTALQ
+55 KGQTDLQ
-62 ANQLYQ
+62 ASQLYQ

-79 KTLAGYLGSGTS
+79 KTLAGYLGSATS

-118 DYKNQAA
+118 DYKNQAT

-183 QYPDPREFANQAYAA
+183 QYPNPREFANQAYAA

-215 QQQIEKEKRYWQNAQ
+215 QQQIEQEKRYWQNAQ

-240 ADAKARWEQKFR
+240 TDAKARWEQKFR

-261 GEQLPGGLMETK
+261 GRQLPGGLMETK
-273 IQQQT
+273 VQQQT

-293 TKARDDLDIAIGY
+293 AKARDELDIAIGY

-337 NTAQEE
+337 DTTQEE
-343 NPELQQKRNEV
+343 SPELQQKRNEV

-494 LEDAKAYL
+494 LEDAKKYL

-586 DITENVKDPFWQ
+586 DIVQNVKDPFWQ

-604 YYAGMSALDSALGAA
+604 YYAGMSALDSAMGAA
-619 LFGKGYTAIMG
+619 LFGNGYTAIMG

-650 IALGALASGAIEMA
+650 IALGAVASGAIEMA
-664 TEKYSIEYFTSNFLK
+664 TEKYSIEYFTSHFLE
-679 GDIKGFADWM
+679 GDIKGFTDWL
-689 KKTLIQGATEMS
+689 KKTLIQGVNEMS

-708 ANQVV
+708 ANQAV

-725 QEIQEMIAQGIPEDE
+725 QEIQALMAQGIPEEE

-771 GAIDKGIQNAQYKA
+771 GAINRGMQNAQYKA
-785 DGARIIQNEGIQALI
+785 DGAQIIQNESIQALI
-800 DQAKGLNVNEKLL
+800 DQAKGLDVNEKLL

-830 NLIRRGQTR
+830 NLIRRGQTQ

-854 QGLESTARADVRQAA
+854 QGLESTARADVQQAA

-889 AAFGEALTEQE
+889 AAFGEELTAQE
-900 QQSVEA
+900 QQAVEA
-906 AGGENFVARLQDT
+906 AGGESFVARLQDT

-933 AAEEGNSLNPKTL
+933 ATEEGNRLNPKTL
-946 AQQRGIVQEAAQE
+946 AQQRSIVQEAAQE

-992 GVALKYSLDSR
+992 GVAVKYSLDSR
-1003 LTSRTGMSRGQI
+1003 LTSRTGMTRGQI

-1026 GYGSTQIQT
+1026 GYGTQVQT
-1035 EENTAAEGGVWQGQE
+1035 AEGAAAESNVRQGQK

-1055 NPGRKKGAVAEGAGA
+1055 DPGRKNGTVAEGAAA
-1070 GAAGGQEAGSGA
+1070 GAAGGQEAGGGA

-1089 KVSARGLG
+1089 KVSAKGLG
-1097 IRNGTAEENLTVRPK
+1097 IRNGTAEENLTVRPR
-1112 ERYTEAEKAAAEVAA
+1112 EQYTKAEKAAAEVAA
-1127 EHGLDITI
+1127 EHGLEITI

-1183 AAHKQLENGE
+1183 AAHRQIENGE
-1193 LSLGTAVRQ
+1193 INLGTAVRQ

-1250 EETSTVAGEVGQ
+1250 EETSSVAGEVGQ
-1262 FLRDLR
+1262 LLRDLR
-1268 KTALET
+1268 KAALET
-1274 QTDGQK
+1274 KTEGQK
-1280 NSAQEGVKHSRE
+1280 NNAPEGVKHSRE
-1292 MDGYDY
+1292 MEGYDY
-1298 TRSFEQQLEDWKD
+1298 TKSFEQQLEDWKD

-1356 DHFLGAAL
+1356 DHFLGADL

-1389 VAMLEVRHNGKQVV
+1389 VAMLEVRHNGKQVI
-1403 VPVAVGGFGYQNGI
+1403 VPVAVGGFGFQNGI
-1417 RIDSNAITSAYGK
+1417 QIDSNAITSAYGK
-1430 NNSISKVLHDA
+1430 NNSISKILHDA
-1441 IEQESSGSFRLYY
+1441 IEQESNGSFRLYY

-1460 TALFQGARVPMPK
+1460 TALFQVARVPMPK

-1546 SKSGKNYGETSE
+1546 SKSGKNYGEASE

-1590 GEYYLSIR
+1590 GEYYLSIK

-1680 LDSEYMELAKDP
+1680 L
-1692 EGNREKISRMVAEA
+1692 
-1706 ARAAGYDSP
+1706 
-1715 LLYHGTQRFGFTQFD
+1715 
-1730 LSKMDDGQSIFL
+1730 
-1742 TSNPDI
+1742 
-1748 ASTYSGVGGKRDIS
+1748 
-1762 NASRTDVS
+1762 
-1770 KLSIQEVAKMLN
+1770 
-1782 QFPPES
+1782 
-1788 GSDYSYSYVS
+1788 
-1798 SKADIEKQVDSGIA
+1798 
-1812 KLNGMI
+1812 
-1818 PALKSKYAEDSSEI
+1818 
-1832 SKLNHLRNLLFL
+1832 
-1844 GDRSSIA
+1844 
-1851 TALWTISRKFDI
+1851 
-1863 FDGNEDFINNLEQNI
+1863 
-1878 RLLGKA
+1878 
-1884 PSTGGFV
+1884 
-1891 VEKFLG
+1891 
-1897 GYSIKVLNDA
+1897 
-1907 EAREALQKNMQ
+1907 
-1918 RGNYGLYAKLGN
+1918 
-1930 FLTVDGNGNYWNDLK
+1930 
-1945 NWAKAMEVDEK
+1945 
-1956 STYVMEDNGWFYLL
+1956 
-1970 RTTDDSVVENGFVS
+1970 
-1984 ATKQA
+1984 
-1989 RALSQESLHSLLIQ
+1989 
-2003 KANTSLRILAERTT
+2003 
-2017 TTRGVAKWA
+2017 
-2026 KNTGYDSVIFKDIKD
+2026 
-2041 SGGQNDNVG
+2041 
-2050 LDTTADVYVIFNPND
+2050 
-2065 AKSADAVTYDDDGKV
+2065 
-2080 IPLSERF
+2080 
-2087 NSGKGDIR
+2087 
-2095 YSRELETVEALK
+2095 ETVEALK
-2107 RQNEILQKQRD
+2107 RQNELLQKQRD
-2118 YWKEQTRTTDEKTRG
+2118 YWKEQTQTTDEKTRG

-2167 DSIWRNDPKIS
+2167 DSIWKNDPKIS

-2233 FKNFKRSNRSL
+2233 FKAFKQSNRSL
-2244 HFRENGTGTGVNSLW
+2244 HFRENGTGTGVDSLW
-2259 LELQND
+2259 QELQND

-2271 PDSIS
+2271 PDSVS
-2276 NPGDQIRH
+2276 NPGDKIRH
-2284 IADTLASLTESDMRN
+2284 IADTLTSLTESDIQN

-2313 YDVMARAAGLNRQ
+2313 ADVMARAAGVNRQ

-2359 NQKTTYRQQIKNV
+2359 SQQTTYRQQIKNV

-2434 DYVPQGAAEEAR
+2434 DYVPKGAAEEAR

-2472 ATGEYQNAYDD
+2472 AKGDYQNAYDD
-2483 TVKGIIDSMA
+2483 TVKGMIDSMA
-2493 GALAGKDIYQ
+2493 ASLAGKDIYQ
-2503 LDTNDLLK
+2503 LETGDLLK

-2522 ISNANQAFSMGKDKT
+2522 VSNANQAFSMGKDKT

-2552 NHQMPGLRSMAGRYW
+2552 NHQMPGLKSMAGRYW
-2567 MWQKTPDVF
+2567 MWQMTPDTF
-2576 FNYMC
+2576 FNYVC
-2581 GYIKDN
+2581 GYIKNN
-2587 EGKVVQKAFQRG
+2587 EGQVIQKAFQRG

-2616 YTEGSEEVQ
+2616 YTEGSKEVQ
-2625 KELKRLMNDPKKN
+2625 KELKKLMNDPKKN

-2704 MVSEALGSG
+2704 MISEALGSG

-2723 IREQIEEL
+2723 IREQIAEL
-2731 RQQMKALSPA
+2731 RQQMEALSPA
-2741 DAQAVQEQ
+2741 DAQALQEQ

-2757 KENQKQLEDMAFA
+2757 KENQKQLEDMAYA

-2777 LRQTIEEQLTP
+2777 LRQNIEEQLTP

-2907 SGMTINKLVEAKFG
+2907 NGMTINKLVEAKFG

-2953 DFYGHYAAATLRF
+2953 DFYGHYAAATLRL

-2980 AAAVVGWK
+2980 AASVVGWK

-3006 RNELAAQNVWFWQRY
+3006 RNDLAAKNVWFWQRY

-3047 VGKKLFNWCQAVD
+3047 VGKKLFNWCQTVD
-3060 VFSTGSFMW
+3060 IFSTGSFMW

-3074 YVQRTQGLRPGME
+3074 YVQRTQGLKPGME

-3157 GANGVTEADVKA
+3157 GRNGVTEADVKA
-3169 ARTKLANAATGV
+3169 ARAKLANAATGV

-3211 DEVTPG
+3211 DEVTLG

-3223 SKEVLSSLA
+3223 SKEVLSSLS

-3256 MSDSALTTITELVEN
+3256 MSDSALATITELVEN

-3278 ALDTD
+3278 ALDAD
-3283 KEITPNQIWN
+3283 KEITSTQIWN

-3307 NAKKLYNMIDMYIR
+3307 NAKKIYNMLDMYIR
-3321 DIRNGTFGQYT
+3321 DIRDGKFGQYT
-3332 SSYTSKDQYRARVA
+3332 SKYTSKDQYRARVA

-3423 MLEQP
+3423 MLEKP

>member
-1 MARKKQKNSYQTAD
+1 MARKKQQNSYQTAD

-40 ADEWMGANTGSELTL
+40 ADEWMGANAGSELSL
-55 KGRTALQ
+55 KGQTALQ
-62 ANQLYQ
+62 AGQLYQ

-79 KTLAGYLGSGTS
+79 KTMAGYLGSATS
-91 QVLGYVTDGINR
+91 QVLGYVTDNINR

-252 EFNEQYGAL
+252 EFNEQYSAL
-261 GEQLPGGLMETK
+261 GQQLPGGLMETK
-273 IQQQT
+273 VQQQT

-306 DMDVAGAQQ
+306 DMDVAGARQ
-315 RYDDAAKRVDELAAQ
+315 RYEDAAKRVDELAAQ

-337 NTAQEE
+337 DTAQTES
-343 NPELQQKRNEV
+343 PEIQQKRNEV

-554 DVGSAITGN
+554 DVGSAVTGN

-604 YYAGMSALDSALGAA
+604 YYAGMSALDSAMGAA
-619 LFGKGYTAIMG
+619 LFGNGYTAIMG

-650 IALGALASGAIEMA
+650 IALGAVASGAIEMA
-664 TEKYSIEYFTSNFLK
+664 TENYSIEYFTSNFLK
-679 GDIKGFADWM
+679 GDIKGFTDWM
-689 KKTLIQGATEMS
+689 KKTLIQGVNEMS

-708 ANQVV
+708 ANQAV

-725 QEIQEMIAQGIPEDE
+725 QEIQELMAQGIPEEE

-771 GAIDKGIQNAQYKA
+771 GAINKGMQNAQYKA
-785 DGARIIQNEGIQALI
+785 DGAQIIQNEGIQELI
-800 DQAKGLNVNEKLL
+800 DQAKGLDVNEKLL

-830 NLIRRGQTR
+830 NLIRRGQTQ
-839 KALGQLYAQVTRAQA
+839 KALGQLYSQVTRAQA
-854 QGLESTARADVRQAA
+854 QGLESTARADVQQAA

-889 AAFGEALTEQE
+889 AAFGEELTAQE
-900 QQSVEA
+900 QQAVEA
-906 AGGENFVARLQDT
+906 AGGESFVARLQDT

-933 AAEEGNSLNPKTL
+933 ATEEGNSLNPKTL
-946 AQQRGIVQEAAQE
+946 AQKRSIVQEAAQE
-959 FSDPAAMVSAYRD
+959 FSDPAAMVSAYGD

-978 FIRGWKAAYANGQN
+978 FIRGWKAAYANGRN
-992 GVALKYSLDSR
+992 GVAVKYSLDSR
-1003 LTSRTGMSRGQI
+1003 LTSRTGMTRGQI

-1026 GYGSTQIQT
+1026 GYGTQVQT
-1035 EENTAAEGGVWQGQE
+1035 AEGAAAAGGIRQGQE

-1055 NPGRKKGAVAEGAGA
+1055 DPGRKNGAVAEGAAA
-1070 GAAGGQEAGSGA
+1070 GAAGGQEAGGGA

-1089 KVSARGLG
+1089 KVSAKGLG
-1097 IRNGTAEENLTVRPK
+1097 IRNGTAEENLTVRPR
-1112 ERYTEAEKAAAEVAA
+1112 EQYTEAEKAAAEVAA

-1183 AAHKQLENGE
+1183 AAHRQIKNGE
-1193 LSLGTAVRQ
+1193 IDLGTAVRQ
-1202 LQQQYS
+1202 LQQKYS

-1250 EETSTVAGEVGQ
+1250 EETSSVAGEVGQ

-1268 KTALET
+1268 KAELET
-1274 QTDGQK
+1274 KTEGQK
-1280 NSAQEGVKHSRE
+1280 NNAQEGVKHSRE
-1292 MDGYDY
+1292 MEGRTQQEITQRYQQEVDQVLNAPYTNARQLIVGYTPTVY
-1298 TRSFEQQLEDWKD
+1298 QQL
-1311 GKIPKNDTLLV
+1311 
-1322 GATPEVFKGI
+1322 
-1332 GMPALPVTINGTH
+1332 GMPSLPLTIGSGHVYSAAKTEAEAKQDGNYKRGTH
-1345 IDYAL
+1345 Y
-1350 NNSKDF
+1350 
-1356 DHFLGAAL
+1356 HGLGDAAL
-1364 LKQLPEAIKKPV
+1364 KNIYKAVQNPV
-1376 AIMTSGTKSNSSV
+1376 MVIAAKDVNKNVSPLRSTHSV
-1389 VAMLEVRHNGKQVV
+1389 VAIVDIGTAKESLLVPIEITAERTVNGTQMDVNTISSVYERNVGNLVKEAIALENSGDVGVYYAKKEAMTL
-1403 VPVAVGGFGYQNGI
+1403 PVAGVRFPAQLQQSIASDGI
-1417 RIDSNAITSAYGK
+1417 VHRFSE
-1430 NNSISKVLHDA
+1430 KVN
-1441 IEQESSGSFRLYY
+1441 
-1454 LDEEKA
+1454 
-1460 TALFQGARVPMPK
+1460 M
-1473 MPGTHDGGFIH
+1473 
-1484 SLTDTAS
+1484 
-1491 PVKLKIS
+1491 KIS

-1532 VYHGTNEEFTVFDL
+1532 VYHQTDADFTIFDPRHEGAGTRDSDTPFGIFL
-1546 SKSGKNYGETSE
+1546 KSSDKNI
-1558 GLFFFTNKKSGY
+1558 GLKGNKQMPLYVDIK
-1570 QDSAL
+1570 
-1575 DYAEAAAQSGGKATV
+1575 
-1590 GEYYLSIR
+1590 
-1598 NPLRL
+1598 NPLTVRNREQL
-1603 YSDGYYTPT
+1603 IHELQKISDGYAT
-1612 AYFDQN
+1612 ALAEHQALDAQYKQKTDDAIRELREYMVQWRKENPDASRTALYDDSRFNQLFN
-1618 AQDVY
+1618 AEDNLTDEWESKAREIELRSKEAITRDLEAAGYDGVIIQQDVGSFGRSTDAY
-1623 EKYLSGENYDGIIIE
+1623 IALHPEQ
-1638 NRNKSVDDSVIYLLD
+1638 V
-1653 NPTQIKSATDN
+1653 KSATDN

-1680 LDSEYMELAKDP
+1680 LELDSEGNALTQAQTDFFADSEVRNDDGELIPVYHKTT
-1692 EGNREKISRMVAEA
+1692 ESFTVFQRGKLGGETLGNASDASLAATSLIGHWFSDSENTPFMGNAMKTYLNIKKPYYTSLDEMAADLGDFSGDLEMMQDHFDRGQYNMVREA
-1706 ARAAGYDSP
+1706 ARSYVRWMKWKGYDG
-1715 LLYHGTQRFGFTQFD
+1715 LIVNDTETGGT
-1730 LSKMDDGQSIFL
+1730 
-1742 TSNPDI
+1742 
-1748 ASTYSGVGGKRDIS
+1748 
-1762 NASRTDVS
+1762 
-1770 KLSIQEVAKMLN
+1770 
-1782 QFPPES
+1782 
-1788 GSDYSYSYVS
+1788 SYVILNS
-1798 SKADIEKQVDSGIA
+1798 NQA
-1812 KLNGMI
+1812 KLT
-1818 PALKSKYAEDSSEI
+1818 D
-1832 SKLNHLRNLLFL
+1832 
-1844 GDRSSIA
+1844 
-1851 TALWTISRKFDI
+1851 
-1863 FDGNEDFINNLEQNI
+1863 
-1878 RLLGKA
+1878 
-1884 PSTGGFV
+1884 
-1891 VEKFLG
+1891 
-1897 GYSIKVLNDA
+1897 
-1907 EAREALQKNMQ
+1907 
-1918 RGNYGLYAKLGN
+1918 
-1930 FLTVDGNGNYWNDLK
+1930 NGNP
-1945 NWAKAMEVDEK
+1945 
-1956 STYVMEDNGWFYLL
+1956 
-1970 RTTDDSVVENGFVS
+1970 TT
-1984 ATKQA
+1984 K
-1989 RALSQESLHSLLIQ
+1989 R
-2003 KANTSLRILAERTT
+2003 
-2017 TTRGVAKWA
+2017 
-2026 KNTGYDSVIFKDIKD
+2026 
-2041 SGGQNDNVG
+2041 
-2050 LDTTADVYVIFNPND
+2050 
-2065 AKSADAVTYDDDGKV
+2065 
-2080 IPLSERF
+2080 
-2087 NSGKGDIR
+2087 DIR

-2107 RQNEILQKQRD
+2107 RQNELLQKQRD

-2167 DSIWRNDPKIS
+2167 DSIWKNDPKIS

-2218 RYINVDESLKEDIGD
+2218 RYINVDESLKKDIGD
-2233 FKNFKRSNRSL
+2233 FKAFKQSNRSL
-2244 HFRENGTGTGVNSLW
+2244 HFRENGTGAGVGSLW

-2271 PDSIS
+2271 PDSVS

-2284 IADTLASLTESDMRN
+2284 IADTLTSLTESDIQN

-2313 YDVMARAAGLNRQ
+2313 ADVMARAAGVNRQ

-2359 NQKTTYRQQIKNV
+2359 NQQTTYRQQIKNV

-2399 RSFCELFNDSEMRRA
+2399 RSFCELFTDSEMRRA

-2434 DYVPQGAAEEAR
+2434 DYVPKGAAEEAR
-2446 KIGTSQERL
+2446 KIGTSQGRL
-2455 DRMTARLADLQ
+2455 DNMKARLADL
-2466 KAYSSL
+2466 KDAYDSL
-2472 ATGEYQNAYDD
+2472 AKGDYQNAYDD
-2483 TVKGIIDSMA
+2483 TVKGMIDSMA
-2493 GALAGKDIYQ
+2493 ASLAGKDIYQ
-2503 LDTNDLLK
+2503 LDTGDLLK

-2522 ISNANQAFSMGKDKT
+2522 VSNANQAFSMGKDKT

-2552 NHQMPGLRSMAGRYW
+2552 NHQMPGLKSMAGRYW

-2576 FNYMC
+2576 FNYIC
-2581 GYIKDN
+2581 GYIKNN

-2616 YTEGSEEVQ
+2616 YTEGSKETQ

-2692 VRGAYGNMDESE
+2692 IRGAYGNMDESE
-2704 MVSEALGSG
+2704 MISETLGSG

-2723 IREQIEEL
+2723 IREQIAEL
-2731 RQQMKALSPA
+2731 RQQMEALSPA
-2741 DAQAVQEQ
+2741 DAQALQEQ

-2777 LRQTIEEQLTP
+2777 LRQNIEEQLTP

-2907 SGMTINKLVEAKFG
+2907 NGMTINKLVEAKFG
-2921 SGRTKFGVSGTDF
+2921 SGRSKFGVSGTDF

-2953 DFYGHYAAATLRF
+2953 DFYGHYAAATLRL

-2980 AAAVVGWK
+2980 AASVVGWK

-3006 RNELAAQNVWFWQRY
+3006 RNELAAKNVWFWQRY

-3047 VGKKLFNWCQAVD
+3047 VGKKLFNWCQTVD

-3074 YVQRTQGLRPGME
+3074 YVQRTQGLKPGME

-3157 GANGVTEADVKA
+3157 GRNGVTEADVKA
-3169 ARTKLANAATGV
+3169 ARAKLANAATGV

-3195 MNFIMGAVNP
+3195 MNFIMGAVTP

-3211 DEVTPG
+3211 DEVTLG

-3223 SKEVLSSLA
+3223 SKEVLSSLS

-3256 MSDSALTTITELVEN
+3256 MSDSALATITELVEN

-3278 ALDTD
+3278 ALDAD
-3283 KEITPNQIWN
+3283 KEITSTQIWN

-3307 NAKKLYNMIDMYIR
+3307 NAKKIYNMLDMYIR
-3321 DIRNGTFGQYT
+3321 DIRDGKLGQYT
-3332 SSYTSKDQYRARVA
+3332 SKYTSKDQYRARVA

-3366 QSTKDNDEDIQKDIA
+3366 QSAKDTDEDIQKDIA

-3423 MLEQP
+3423 MLEKP

>member
-40 ADEWMGANTGSELTL
+40 ADEWMGANAGSELTM
-55 KGRTALQ
+55 KGQTASQ

-118 DYKNQAA
+118 DYKEQVATGKDAAAQRRSLESQRSRVEMLRASGSIGEAEYQEMLAPITKKLAELEAVPSKPKRPTLDAKEWANEQDPSGKSTEQEALWQQAA
-125 AYGIEKENRRKLL
+125 RAQERKDRAQANWDEARSGAESGLPPLL
-138 SEQEELKK
+138 SDKRRYDQAVDQYDELMNQLNGKNEAEKK
-146 QNAYLR
+146 
-152 PNDPIKAKN
+152 KK
-161 DARLAE
+161 
-167 ITAALEEAGT
+167 ALEEER
-177 PEKPKR
+177 EK
-183 QYPDPREFANQAYAA
+183 
-198 SLGSGE
+198 
-204 NGVLYDDAAQL
+204 AQ
-215 QQQIEKEKRYWQNAQ
+215 QE
-230 KRYQPDSREY
+230 
-240 ADAKARWEQKFR
+240 
-252 EFNEQYGAL
+252 
-261 GEQLPGGLMETK
+261 
-273 IQQQT
+273 
-278 AADIQASLEEAIAQR
+278 LEEA
-293 TKARDDLDIAIGY
+293 KAALPQLEEDFYRVPDGDFDGVRERYL
-306 DMDVAGAQQ
+306 AGEDRITDAQQ
-315 RYDDAAKRVDELAAQ
+315 RIKDL
-330 LENAEYK
+330 
-337 NTAQEE
+337 
-343 NPELQQKRNEV
+343 
-354 QEKWD
+354 
-359 AVNSLTMQINGASR
+359 
-373 ANMGSDALAALN
+373 GSEIKAL
-385 DKLTAAREAYRDAKA
+385 
-400 ELQTME
+400 
-406 RGERLDTQDSQVRR
+406 
-420 YDTDRYRD
+420 
-428 DFEQVAENAMAASLD
+428 EQVAPLEQLD
-443 GPDPREP
+443 NKALNYEVYRRRRDFDTTVEKTMQAGLDKQDDP
-450 VGYYIANQEQLDLE
+450 VSWYLANQEALDASADSENPLQRWHWLSDNE
-464 AQGQRSGLDRLA
+464 IAMYYYVLGKQGQ
-476 FLADDEIS
+476 DE
-484 EYFFRVGKYG
+484 
-494 LEDAKAYL
+494 AKKYL
-502 DTLEVTLDKRKSDYY
+502 DTISIRLDKRISDYT
-517 SGNQEILYGTSNA
+517 QALTEMQYGTA
-530 LVKAGMNAAS
+530 GTAGKIGMNALSVPAS
-540 VPMNVIGGVSSAVA
+540 VAGGIASAVT
-554 DVGSAITGN
+554 DVGEALTGN
-563 FNPYSP
+563 FNPYSS
-569 GHEMSDYANTV
+569 GHSVSNYANTV

-604 YYAGMSALDSALGAA
+604 YYAGMSALDSAMGAA

-645 ASGAQ
+645 ASGEQ

-725 QEIQEMIAQGIPEDE
+725 QEIQALIAQGIPEEE

-771 GAIDKGIQNAQYKA
+771 GAIDKGIQNAQYRA

-800 DQAKGLNVNEKLL
+800 DQAKGLDVNEKLL

-825 QLQSE
+825 QLQRE
-830 NLIRRGQTR
+830 NLIRRGQTQ

-854 QGLESTARADVRQAA
+854 NGLESTARADVRQAA

-879 PQAAAEAATK
+879 TQAAAEAATK

-900 QQSVEA
+900 QQAVEA
-906 AGGENFVARLQDT
+906 AGGESFVARLQDT
-919 AQNATDTWLRTVGL
+919 ARSATDNWLRTVGL

-1026 GYGSTQIQT
+1026 GYGTQTQT
-1035 EENTAAEGGVWQGQE
+1035 AENTAAAGGVWQGQE
-1050 WNDMR
+1050 WNDVR
-1055 NPGRKKGAVAEGAGA
+1055 DPGRKNGAVAEGAGA
-1070 GAAGGQEAGSGA
+1070 GAAGGQEAGGGA

-1097 IRNGTAEENLTVRPK
+1097 IRNGTAEANLTVRPR
-1112 ERYTEAEKAAAEVAA
+1112 EQYTKAEKAAAEVAA
-1127 EHGLDITI
+1127 KHGLEITI

-1183 AAHKQLENGE
+1183 AAHKQIENGE
-1193 LSLGTAVRQ
+1193 INLGTVVRQ

-1268 KTALET
+1268 KAALET

-1280 NSAQEGVKHSRE
+1280 NNTQEGVKYS
-1292 MDGYDY
+1292 
-1298 TRSFEQQLEDWKD
+1298 
-1311 GKIPKNDTLLV
+1311 LV
-1322 GATPEVFKGI
+1322 GINQDGIEVYETSDNIKALSYRERQQRFLDIMKNEYRGRTAKFTKNGQTYYATFDDADVRKNIYGDKRSDLKGWKAKINAGADGNVFELVENAQYDGSQEEQGK
-1332 GMPALPVTINGTH
+1332 AL
-1345 IDYAL
+1345 A
-1350 NNSKDF
+1350 S
-1356 DHFLGAAL
+1356 
-1364 LKQLPEAIKKPV
+1364 
-1376 AIMTSGTKSNSSV
+1376 
-1389 VAMLEVRHNGKQVV
+1389 HNGVRYWDYFVKDVQ
-1403 VPVAVGGFGYQNGI
+1403 
-1417 RIDSNAITSAYGK
+1417 IDGSVFNLLANVRQKEDGAFVY
-1430 NNSISKVLHDA
+1430 SIQLNEDKK
-1441 IEQESSGSFRLYY
+1441 R
-1454 LDEEKA
+1454 
-1460 TALFQGARVPMPK
+1460 
-1473 MPGTHDGGFIH
+1473 
-1484 SLTDTAS
+1484 TAS
-1491 PVKLKIS
+1491 PPLNPRRASNGVTNTVENTIAQQEQNVKQK
-1498 SVTQSQQ
+1498 
-1505 FKRWFGDW
+1505 
-1513 QNDPAH
+1513 
-1519 ASKVVNADGTPKV
+1519 
-1532 VYHGTNEEFTVFDL
+1532 
-1546 SKSGKNYGETSE
+1546 
-1558 GLFFFTNKKSGY
+1558 
-1570 QDSAL
+1570 
-1575 DYAEAAAQSGGKATV
+1575 
-1590 GEYYLSIR
+1590 
-1598 NPLRL
+1598 
-1603 YSDGYYTPT
+1603 
-1612 AYFDQN
+1612 
-1618 AQDVY
+1618 
-1623 EKYLSGENYDGIIIE
+1623 
-1638 NRNKSVDDSVIYLLD
+1638 
-1653 NPTQIKSATDN
+1653 
-1664 IGTFDGK
+1664 
-1671 NPDIRYSRE
+1671 YSRE

-1692 EGNREKISRMVAEA
+1692 EGNRWELQEMVDQAAEA
-1706 ARAAGYDSP
+1706 AGYEYKRNTGRKHSP
-1715 LLYHGTQRFGFTQFD
+1715 ANDVPWQMFVR
-1730 LSKMDDGQSIFL
+1730 
-1742 TSNPDI
+1742 
-1748 ASTYSGVGGKRDIS
+1748 GVD
-1762 NASRTDVS
+1762 
-1770 KLSIQEVAKMLN
+1770 
-1782 QFPPES
+1782 
-1788 GSDYSYSYVS
+1788 
-1798 SKADIEKQVDSGIA
+1798 
-1812 KLNGMI
+1812 
-1818 PALKSKYAEDSSEI
+1818 KY
-1832 SKLNHLRNLLFL
+1832 
-1844 GDRSSIA
+1844 
-1851 TALWTISRKFDI
+1851 
-1863 FDGNEDFINNLEQNI
+1863 Q
-1878 RLLGKA
+1878 
-1884 PSTGGFV
+1884 
-1891 VEKFLG
+1891 
-1897 GYSIKVLNDA
+1897 
-1907 EAREALQKNMQ
+1907 
-1918 RGNYGLYAKLGN
+1918 GNYGDYTYYATDKGATSIDEIMPKLR
-1930 FLTVDGNGNYWNDLK
+1930 
-1945 NWAKAMEVDEK
+1945 E
-1956 STYVMEDNGWFYLL
+1956 
-1970 RTTDDSVVENGFVS
+1970 
-1984 ATKQA
+1984 
-1989 RALSQESLHSLLIQ
+1989 
-2003 KANTSLRILAERTT
+2003 LAEEFYGETVSDEEINPPDIVMSAGVWDDMDFVQYAWDNYFEGEMDRTGKVPAVVT
-2017 TTRGVAKWA
+2017 EDGMI
-2026 KNTGYDSVIFKDIKD
+2026 VIDEDFSRVK
-2041 SGGQNDNVG
+2041 SG
-2050 LDTTADVYVIFNPND
+2050 DTVE
-2065 AKSADAVTYDDDGKV
+2065 YDDNGKV

-2244 HFRENGTGTGVNSLW
+2244 HFRENGTGTGVDSLW

-2271 PDSIS
+2271 PDSVS

-2284 IADTLASLTESDMRN
+2284 IADTLTSLTESDMRN

-2332 QAVERATEELNR
+2332 QAVERATQELNR

-2359 NQKTTYRQQIKNV
+2359 NQQTTYRQQIKNV

-2434 DYVPQGAAEEAR
+2434 DYVPKGAAEEAR
-2446 KIGTSQERL
+2446 KIGTSQGRL
-2455 DRMTARLADLQ
+2455 DNMKARLADL
-2466 KAYSSL
+2466 KDAYDSL
-2472 ATGEYQNAYDD
+2472 AKGDYQNAYDD
-2483 TVKGIIDSMA
+2483 TVKNMIDSMA

-2522 ISNANQAFSMGKDKT
+2522 VSNANQAFSMGKDKT

-2625 KELKRLMNDPKKN
+2625 KELRKLMNDPKKN

-2723 IREQIEEL
+2723 LREQIEEL

-2777 LRQTIEEQLTP
+2777 LRQNIEEQLTP

-2822 VDNYVPIHRDPA
+2822 VDNYVPIHRDPS

-3006 RNELAAQNVWFWQRY
+3006 RNELAAKNVWFWQRY

-3040 ERIANSN
+3040 EKIANSN

-3074 YVQRTQGLRPGME
+3074 YVQRTQGLKPGME

-3169 ARTKLANAATGV
+3169 ARAKLANAATGV

-3346 QGVIAGETGK
+3346 QGVIAGKTGK

-3366 QSTKDNDEDIQKDIA
+3366 QSAKDNDEDIQKDIA

-3423 MLEQP
+3423 MLEKP

-3479 QKRALWDLIKG
+3479 QKRALWDLVKG

>member
-1 MARKKQKNSYQTAD
+1 MARKKQQNSYQTAD

-25 TPGSGGTQSYGGMQT
+25 TQSYGGMQT
-40 ADEWMGANTGSELTL
+40 ADEWMGANAASELTL
-55 KGRTALQ
+55 KGQTALK
-62 ANQLYQ
+62 ANQVYQ
-68 RLQDAAQVRAR
+68 QLQDAAVVRAR
-79 KTLAGYLGSGTS
+79 KKLAGYLGSGTS
-91 QVLGYVTDGINR
+91 QVLGFVTDNINR

-109 TDRVNQAVN
+109 TDQVNQAVN
-118 DYKNQAA
+118 DYKDQKVAGKDATAQRRSLESQRSRVEMLRASGSIGEAEYQEMLAPITQKLAELEAVPSKPQRPMLDAKEWANEQDPSGKSTEQEALWQQAA
-125 AYGIEKENRRKLL
+125 RAQERKDRAQASWDEAQSGGAENGAPPLL
-138 SEQEELKK
+138 SDKRRYDQAVDRYDELMGQLNGKNEAEEKK
-146 QNAYLR
+146 
-152 PNDPIKAKN
+152 
-161 DARLAE
+161 
-167 ITAALEEAGT
+167 AALEAER
-177 PEKPKR
+177 KK
-183 QYPDPREFANQAYAA
+183 
-198 SLGSGE
+198 
-204 NGVLYDDAAQL
+204 AQ
-215 QQQIEKEKRYWQNAQ
+215 QE
-230 KRYQPDSREY
+230 
-240 ADAKARWEQKFR
+240 
-252 EFNEQYGAL
+252 
-261 GEQLPGGLMETK
+261 
-273 IQQQT
+273 
-278 AADIQASLEEAIAQR
+278 LEEAQAALPQLEEDFYR
-293 TKARDDLDIAIGY
+293 VPDGDFDGVRERYL
-306 DMDVAGAQQ
+306 AGEDRIKNAQQ
-315 RYDDAAKRVDELAAQ
+315 RIKDLGDEIKALEQEVPLEKLDNEALNYEVYRRRRDFDTTVEAAMQAGLDKQDDPVSRYFANKTVYDAQADINGTPVSRYNWLSDNEIAMYYYVLGKQGQDEAAK
-330 LENAEYK
+330 
-337 NTAQEE
+337 
-343 NPELQQKRNEV
+343 
-354 QEKWD
+354 
-359 AVNSLTMQINGASR
+359 
-373 ANMGSDALAALN
+373 
-385 DKLTAAREAYRDAKA
+385 
-400 ELQTME
+400 
-406 RGERLDTQDSQVRR
+406 
-420 YDTDRYRD
+420 
-428 DFEQVAENAMAASLD
+428 
-443 GPDPREP
+443 
-450 VGYYIANQEQLDLE
+450 
-464 AQGQRSGLDRLA
+464 
-476 FLADDEIS
+476 
-484 EYFFRVGKYG
+484 
-494 LEDAKAYL
+494 YL
-502 DTLEVTLDKRKSDYY
+502 DTISVRLDKRISDFRN
-517 SGNQEILYGTSNA
+517 SNVEIAYGTSGA
-530 LVKAGMNAAS
+530 VGKVAMNAAS
-540 VPMNVIGGVSSAVA
+540 VPASVIGGVSSAVA
-554 DVGSAITGN
+554 DVGSAITGK

-586 DITENVKDPFWQ
+586 DIVQNVEDPFWQ

-604 YYAGMSALDSALGAA
+604 YYAGMSALDSAMGAA
-619 LFGKGYTAIMG
+619 LFGNGYTAIMG

-650 IALGALASGAIEMA
+650 IALGAVASGAIEMA
-664 TEKYSIEYFTSNFLK
+664 TEKYSIEYFTSHFLE

-689 KKTLIQGATEMS
+689 KKTLIQGVNEMS

-708 ANQVV
+708 ANQAV

-725 QEIQEMIAQGIPEDE
+725 QEIQELMAQGMSEEE

-771 GAIDKGIQNAQYKA
+771 GAINRGMQNAQYKA
-785 DGARIIQNEGIQALI
+785 DGAQIIQNEGIQALI
-800 DQAKGLNVNEKLL
+800 DQAKGLDVNEKLL

-830 NLIRRGQTR
+830 NLIRRGQTQ
-839 KALGQLYAQVTRAQA
+839 KALGQLYAQVTQAQA
-854 QGLESTARADVRQAA
+854 KGLESTARADVQQAA

-900 QQSVEA
+900 QQAVEA
-906 AGGENFVARLQDT
+906 AGGERFVARLQDT

-933 AAEEGNSLNPKTL
+933 AAEEGSSLNPKTL

-992 GVALKYSLDSR
+992 GVAIKYSLDSR
-1003 LTSRTGMSRGQI
+1003 LTSRTGMTRGQI

-1026 GYGSTQIQT
+1026 GYGAEIQT
-1035 EENTAAEGGVWQGQE
+1035 AEGAAAEGGVRQGQE

-1055 NPGRKKGAVAEGAGA
+1055 DPGRKNGTVGKGAAA
-1070 GAAGGQEAGSGA
+1070 GAAGGQEAGGGA

-1089 KVSARGLG
+1089 KVSARSLG
-1097 IRNGTAEENLTVRPK
+1097 IRNGTAEENLTVRPR
-1112 ERYTEAEKAAAEVAA
+1112 EQYTEAEKAAAEVAA
-1127 EHGLDITI
+1127 EHGLEITI

-1143 VEQVDGK
+1143 AEQVDGK
-1150 DVLTKSRALIVG
+1150 NVLTKSRALIVG
-1162 DKMIVRSDDPLF
+1162 DRMIVRSDDPLF

-1183 AAHKQLENGE
+1183 AAHRQIENGE

-1224 NSGMNARQVLE
+1224 NTGMNARQVLE

-1243 KMNAFAT
+1243 RMNAFAT
-1250 EETSTVAGEVGQ
+1250 EETASVAGEVGQ

-1268 KTALET
+1268 KAALET
-1274 QTDGQK
+1274 LNSDNAVQDSSNEMLASDNGVQDSNNEAKAEGQK
-1280 NSAQEGVKHSRE
+1280 NNATDGVKFSRHFLAAE
-1292 MDGYDY
+1292 ENQDITALAKRVLDGNYKANEKVYLGIVSDRNAARIQEI
-1298 TRSFEQQLEDWKD
+1298 TGINVD
-1311 GKIPKNDTLLV
+1311 GFRVAIEARQIEHILKRH
-1322 GATPEVFKGI
+1322 GAD
-1332 GMPALPVTINGTH
+1332 GTADNSMAD
-1345 IDYAL
+1345 ISNIARIEYAL
-1350 NNSKDF
+1350 NNPDSIV
-1356 DHFLGAAL
+1356 LA
-1364 LKQLPEAIKKPV
+1364 
-1376 AIMTSGTKSNSSV
+1376 
-1389 VAMLEVRHNGKQVV
+1389 GK
-1403 VPVAVGGFGYQNGI
+1403 
-1417 RIDSNAITSAYGK
+1417 TSAY
-1430 NNSISKVLHDA
+1430 
-1441 IEQESSGSFRLYY
+1441 
-1454 LDEEKA
+1454 
-1460 TALFQGARVPMPK
+1460 
-1473 MPGTHDGGFIH
+1473 
-1484 SLTDTAS
+1484 
-1491 PVKLKIS
+1491 
-1498 SVTQSQQ
+1498 
-1505 FKRWFGDW
+1505 
-1513 QNDPAH
+1513 
-1519 ASKVVNADGTPKV
+1519 
-1532 VYHGTNEEFTVFDL
+1532 VYM
-1546 SKSGKNYGETSE
+1546 
-1558 GLFFFTNKKSGY
+1558 
-1570 QDSAL
+1570 
-1575 DYAEAAAQSGGKATV
+1575 
-1590 GEYYLSIR
+1590 R
-1598 NPLRL
+1598 
-1603 YSDGYYTPT
+1603 
-1612 AYFDQN
+1612 
-1618 AQDVY
+1618 
-1623 EKYLSGENYDGIIIE
+1623 
-1638 NRNKSVDDSVIYLLD
+1638 
-1653 NPTQIKSATDN
+1653 
-1664 IGTFDGK
+1664 DGK
-1671 NPDIRYSRE
+1671 NRKADTVRYEKGIGEKTYYAVQAVADTKAKTLHIVTAFIGEGGYKKGTPQFTNAISSGVTSENAAVDVPNNNISQSSEDVKQKYSRE
-1680 LDSEYMELAKDP
+1680 LELDSEGNALTQEQTDFFADSEVRNDDGELIPVYHKTTESFTVFKRGKLG
-1692 EGNREKISRMVAEA
+1692 EGTLGNANDASLAATSLIGHWFSDSENTPFMGNAMKTYLNIKKPYYTSLDEMAADLGDFSGDLEMMQDHFDRGQYNMVREA
-1706 ARAAGYDSP
+1706 ARSYVRWMKWKGYDG
-1715 LLYHGTQRFGFTQFD
+1715 LIVNDTETGGT
-1730 LSKMDDGQSIFL
+1730 
-1742 TSNPDI
+1742 
-1748 ASTYSGVGGKRDIS
+1748 
-1762 NASRTDVS
+1762 
-1770 KLSIQEVAKMLN
+1770 
-1782 QFPPES
+1782 
-1788 GSDYSYSYVS
+1788 SYVILNS
-1798 SKADIEKQVDSGIA
+1798 NQA
-1812 KLNGMI
+1812 KLTDNG
-1818 PALKSKYAEDSSEI
+1818 
-1832 SKLNHLRNLLFL
+1832 N
-1844 GDRSSIA
+1844 
-1851 TALWTISRKFDI
+1851 
-1863 FDGNEDFINNLEQNI
+1863 
-1878 RLLGKA
+1878 
-1884 PSTGGFV
+1884 PST
-1891 VEKFLG
+1891 K
-1897 GYSIKVLNDA
+1897 
-1907 EAREALQKNMQ
+1907 R
-1918 RGNYGLYAKLGN
+1918 
-1930 FLTVDGNGNYWNDLK
+1930 
-1945 NWAKAMEVDEK
+1945 
-1956 STYVMEDNGWFYLL
+1956 
-1970 RTTDDSVVENGFVS
+1970 
-1984 ATKQA
+1984 
-1989 RALSQESLHSLLIQ
+1989 
-2003 KANTSLRILAERTT
+2003 
-2017 TTRGVAKWA
+2017 
-2026 KNTGYDSVIFKDIKD
+2026 
-2041 SGGQNDNVG
+2041 
-2050 LDTTADVYVIFNPND
+2050 
-2065 AKSADAVTYDDDGKV
+2065 
-2080 IPLSERF
+2080 
-2087 NSGKGDIR
+2087 DIR

-2107 RQNEILQKQRD
+2107 RQNALLQEQRD

-2142 AGQLIRQYSSKTEV
+2142 ANQLIRQYSSKTEV
-2156 EEILPEMQWLA
+2156 DEILPEMQWLA
-2167 DSIWRNDPKIS
+2167 DSIWKNDPKIS

-2233 FKNFKRSNRSL
+2233 FKAFKQSNRSL
-2244 HFRENGTGTGVNSLW
+2244 HFRENGTGAGVDSLW

-2271 PDSIS
+2271 PDSVS

-2284 IADTLASLTESDMRN
+2284 IADTLNSLTESDMQN

-2359 NQKTTYRQQIKNV
+2359 SQQTTYRQQIKNV

-2434 DYVPQGAAEEAR
+2434 DYVPKGAAEEAR
-2446 KIGTSQERL
+2446 KIGTSQDRL

-2466 KAYSSL
+2466 KAYSGL
-2472 ATGEYQNAYDD
+2472 AKGDYQNAYDD
-2483 TVKGIIDSMA
+2483 TVKGMIDSMA

-2503 LDTNDLLK
+2503 LDTGDLLK

-2522 ISNANQAFSMGKDKT
+2522 VSNANQAFSMGKDKT
-2537 VSGMAQKMASEMRQV
+2537 VSGMAQKMAAEMRQV

-2567 MWQKTPDVF
+2567 MWQMTPDTF
-2576 FNYMC
+2576 FNYVC
-2581 GYIKDN
+2581 GYIKNN
-2587 EGKVVQKAFQRG
+2587 EGQVIQKAFQRG

-2611 QMFQE
+2611 QMFQD
-2616 YTEGSEEVQ
+2616 YTEGSKGVQ
-2625 KELKRLMNDPKKN
+2625 KELKKLMNDPKKN
-2638 LVSWGLKDRGGNEVQ
+2638 MVSWGLKDRGGNEVQ

-2723 IREQIEEL
+2723 IREQIAEL
-2731 RQQMKALSPA
+2731 RQQMETLSPA
-2741 DAQAVQEQ
+2741 DAKGLQER

-2856 FTIDRVKNYQPIL
+2856 FTIERTPNYQPIL

-2907 SGMTINKLVEAKFG
+2907 NGMTINKLVEAKFG

-2980 AAAVVGWK
+2980 AASVVGWK
-2988 SAAVG
+2988 SAAAG

-3006 RNELAAQNVWFWQRY
+3006 RNELAAKNVWFWQRY

-3040 ERIANSN
+3040 EKIANSK
-3047 VGKKLFNWCQAVD
+3047 VGKKLFNWCQTVD

-3074 YVQRTQGLRPGME
+3074 YVQRTQGLKPGME

-3144 NGEFMRARLDLKN
+3144 NGEFMRARLDLKS
-3157 GANGVTEADVKA
+3157 GRNGVTEADVKA
-3169 ARTKLANAATGV
+3169 ARAKLANAATGV

-3211 DEVTPG
+3211 DEVTLG

-3256 MSDSALTTITELVEN
+3256 MSDSALATITELVEN

-3278 ALDTD
+3278 ALDAD
-3283 KEITPNQIWN
+3283 KEITSTQIWN

-3307 NAKKLYNMIDMYIR
+3307 NAKKFYNMIDMYIR

-3332 SSYTSKDQYRARVA
+3332 SQYTSKDQYRARVA
-3346 QGVIAGETGK
+3346 QGVLNGETGK

-3366 QSTKDNDEDIQKDIA
+3366 QSAKDNDEDIQKEIA

-3388 KKAYMTADVTD
+3388 KDAYMTADVTD

-3423 MLEQP
+3423 MLEKP

-3448 GDLVIE
+3448 GDLVIA

-3490 NWKGKDTPWG
+3490 SWKGKDTPWG

>member
-1 MARKKQKNSYQTAD
+1 MARKKQQNSYQTAD

-40 ADEWMGANTGSELTL
+40 ADEWMGANAGAELTM
-55 KGRTALQ
+55 KGQTALQ
-62 ANQLYQ
+62 ANQVYQ
-68 RLQDAAQVRAR
+68 RLQDAAVVRAR
-79 KTLAGYLGSGTS
+79 KKLAGYLGSGTS

-109 TDRVNQAVN
+109 TDQVNQAVN
-118 DYKNQAA
+118 DYKEQVATGKDAAAQRRSLESQRSRVEMLRASGSIGEAEYQEMLAPITKKLAELEAVPSKPKRPTLDAKGWANEQDPSGKSTEQEALWQQAA
-125 AYGIEKENRRKLL
+125 RAQERKDRAQANWDEARSGAESGLPPLL
-138 SEQEELKK
+138 SDKRRYDQAVDQYDELMGQLNGKNEAEKKKKALEAEREKAQQE
-146 QNAYLR
+146 
-152 PNDPIKAKN
+152 
-161 DARLAE
+161 
-167 ITAALEEAGT
+167 LEEA
-177 PEKPKR
+177 E
-183 QYPDPREFANQAYAA
+183 AA
-198 SLGSGE
+198 
-204 NGVLYDDAAQL
+204 
-215 QQQIEKEKRYWQNAQ
+215 
-230 KRYQPDSREY
+230 
-240 ADAKARWEQKFR
+240 
-252 EFNEQYGAL
+252 
-261 GEQLPGGLMETK
+261 LP
-273 IQQQT
+273 Q
-278 AADIQASLEEAIAQR
+278 LEEDFYR
-293 TKARDDLDIAIGY
+293 VPNGDFDGVRERYL
-306 DMDVAGAQQ
+306 AGEDRITDAQQ
-315 RYDDAAKRVDELAAQ
+315 RIKAL
-330 LENAEYK
+330 
-337 NTAQEE
+337 
-343 NPELQQKRNEV
+343 
-354 QEKWD
+354 
-359 AVNSLTMQINGASR
+359 
-373 ANMGSDALAALN
+373 GSEIKAL
-385 DKLTAAREAYRDAKA
+385 
-400 ELQTME
+400 
-406 RGERLDTQDSQVRR
+406 
-420 YDTDRYRD
+420 
-428 DFEQVAENAMAASLD
+428 EQVAPLEQLDHEALNYEVYRRRRDFDTTVKKAMQAGLD
-443 GPDPREP
+443 KQDDPVSR
-450 VGYYIANQEQLDLE
+450 YLANQEALDASADSETPLQRWHWLSDNE
-464 AQGQRSGLDRLA
+464 IAMYYYVLGKQGQ
-476 FLADDEIS
+476 DE
-484 EYFFRVGKYG
+484 
-494 LEDAKAYL
+494 AKKYL
-502 DTLEVTLDKRKSDYY
+502 DTISIRLDKRISDYT
-517 SGNQEILYGTSNA
+517 QALTEMQYGTASLA
-530 LVKAGMNAAS
+530 GKIGMNALSVPAS
-540 VPMNVIGGVSSAVA
+540 VAGGIASAVT
-554 DVGSAITGN
+554 DVGEALTGN
-563 FNPYSP
+563 FNPYSS
-569 GHEMSDYANTV
+569 GHSVSNYANTV

-604 YYAGMSALDSALGAA
+604 YYAGMSALDSAMGAT
-619 LFGKGYTAIMG
+619 LFGNGYTAIMG

-708 ANQVV
+708 ANQAV

-725 QEIQEMIAQGIPEDE
+725 QEIQALIAQGIPEDE

-800 DQAKGLNVNEKLL
+800 DQAKGLDVNEKLL

-825 QLQSE
+825 QLQRE

-900 QQSVEA
+900 QHAVEA
-906 AGGENFVARLQDT
+906 AGGESFVARLQDT
-919 AQNATDTWLRTVGL
+919 ARGATDNWLRTVGL
-933 AAEEGNSLNPKTL
+933 AAEEGSSLNPKTL

-992 GVALKYSLDSR
+992 GVAVKYSLDSR

-1026 GYGSTQIQT
+1026 GYGTQTQT
-1035 EENTAAEGGVWQGQE
+1035 AENTAAAGGVWQGQE
-1050 WNDMR
+1050 WNDVR
-1055 NPGRKKGAVAEGAGA
+1055 DPGRKNGAVAEGAGA

-1097 IRNGTAEENLTVRPK
+1097 IRNGTAEENLTVRPR

-1127 EHGLDITI
+1127 KHGLEITI

-1150 DVLTKSRALIVG
+1150 DVLTRSRALIVG

-1268 KTALET
+1268 KEALET

-1280 NSAQEGVKHSRE
+1280 NNAQEGVKHSRE
-1292 MDGYDY
+1292 MEGQTQQEITQRYQQEVDSILNMQDTTTRQLIVGYTPTVY
-1298 TRSFEQQLEDWKD
+1298 RQL
-1311 GKIPKNDTLLV
+1311 
-1322 GATPEVFKGI
+1322 
-1332 GMPALPVTINGTH
+1332 GMPSLPLTIGSGHVYSAAKTEAEAKQDGNYKRGTH
-1345 IDYAL
+1345 YHGLGDTAL
-1350 NNSKDF
+1350 KNIYKAIQDPVMVIAAKDVNKNASPLRST
-1356 DHFLGAAL
+1356 H
-1364 LKQLPEAIKKPV
+1364 
-1376 AIMTSGTKSNSSV
+1376 SV
-1389 VAMLEVRHNGKQVV
+1389 VAIVDIGTAKKSLLVPIEITAERTVNGTQMDV
-1403 VPVAVGGFGYQNGI
+1403 N
-1417 RIDSNAITSAYGK
+1417 T
-1430 NNSISKVLHDA
+1430 
-1441 IEQESSGSFRLYY
+1441 
-1454 LDEEKA
+1454 
-1460 TALFQGARVPMPK
+1460 
-1473 MPGTHDGGFIH
+1473 
-1484 SLTDTAS
+1484 
-1491 PVKLKIS
+1491 IS
-1498 SVTQSQQ
+1498 SVYERNVGNLVKEAIALENSGDVGVYYAKKEATTLPVAGVRFPVQLQQSIASNGIIHRFSEKVNMNISENVQSQQ

-1532 VYHGTNEEFTVFDL
+1532 VYHQTDADFTIFDPRHEGAGTRDSDTPFGIFLKSSDKNIGL
-1546 SKSGKNYGETSE
+1546 KGSKQMP
-1558 GLFFFTNKKSGY
+1558 L
-1570 QDSAL
+1570 
-1575 DYAEAAAQSGGKATV
+1575 YADIK
-1590 GEYYLSIR
+1590 
-1598 NPLRL
+1598 NPLTVRNREQL
-1603 YSDGYYTPT
+1603 IYELQKISDGYATELAEYRALDVQYEQKRDNAIRELREYMVQWRKENPDASRT
-1612 AYFDQN
+1612 ALYDDSRFNQLFN
-1618 AQDVY
+1618 AEDDLTDEWESKAREIELRSKEAITRDLEAAGYDGMIIQQDVGSFGRSTDAY
-1623 EKYLSGENYDGIIIE
+1623 IALHPEQ
-1638 NRNKSVDDSVIYLLD
+1638 V
-1653 NPTQIKSATDN
+1653 KSATDN

-1692 EGNREKISRMVAEA
+1692 EGNSTELRKMVDQAAEQQ
-1706 ARAAGYDSP
+1706 GYKT
-1715 LLYHGTQRFGFTQFD
+1715 LFYHGSKKGGGFTEF
-1730 LSKMDDGQSIFL
+1730 
-1742 TSNPDI
+1742 
-1748 ASTYSGVGGKRDIS
+1748 RDWQYF
-1762 NASRTDVS
+1762 TP
-1770 KLSIQEVAKMLN
+1770 KKE
-1782 QFPPES
+1782 
-1788 GSDYSYSYVS
+1788 
-1798 SKADIEKQVDSGIA
+1798 
-1812 KLNGMI
+1812 
-1818 PALKSKYAEDSSEI
+1818 YAE
-1832 SKLNHLRNLLFL
+1832 RY
-1844 GDRSSIA
+1844 A
-1851 TALWTISRKFDI
+1851 
-1863 FDGNEDFINNLEQNI
+1863 
-1878 RLLGKA
+1878 
-1884 PSTGGFV
+1884 
-1891 VEKFLG
+1891 
-1897 GYSIKVLNDA
+1897 
-1907 EAREALQKNMQ
+1907 Q
-1918 RGNYGLYAKLGN
+1918 RGNPDSLYSVFVKMEN
-1930 FLTVDGNGNYWNDLK
+1930 PFDTRN
-1945 NWAKAMEVDEK
+1945 AKARRIFQKARDELGL
-1956 STYVMEDNGWFYLL
+1956 SEIQDTGLPDW
-1970 RTTDDSVVENGFVS
+1970 TDGYDLADYIDENGLNYDAIVLDEGGDLVNGKPVS
-1984 ATKQA
+1984 
-1989 RALSQESLHSLLIQ
+1989 RGLS
-2003 KANTSLRILAERTT
+2003 
-2017 TTRGVAKWA
+2017 
-2026 KNTGYDSVIFKDIKD
+2026 
-2041 SGGQNDNVG
+2041 
-2050 LDTTADVYVIFNPND
+2050 YVVRKSNQV
-2065 AKSADAVTYDDDGKV
+2065 KSADAVVYDDNGKV

-2087 NSGKGDIR
+2087 NSDKRDIR

-2244 HFRENGTGTGVNSLW
+2244 HFRENGTGTGVDSLW

-2284 IADTLASLTESDMRN
+2284 IADTLTSLTESDMRN

-2313 YDVMARAAGLNRQ
+2313 YDVMARAAGVNRQ

-2359 NQKTTYRQQIKNV
+2359 NQQTTYRQQIKNV

-2446 KIGTSQERL
+2446 KIGTAQGRL

-2472 ATGEYQNAYDD
+2472 ATGEYQNAYDG
-2483 TVKGIIDSMA
+2483 TVKGWIDSMA
-2493 GALAGKDIYQ
+2493 ASLAGKDIYQ

-2522 ISNANQAFSMGKDKT
+2522 VSEANNAYSMGRDKT

-2552 NHQMPGLRSMAGRYW
+2552 NHQMPGLKSMAGRYW

-2581 GYIKDN
+2581 GYIKNN

-2616 YTEGSEEVQ
+2616 FTEGSKETQ
-2625 KELKRLMNDPKKN
+2625 KELRELMNDPKKN
-2638 LVSWGLKDRGGNEVQ
+2638 LVNWGLKDRGGNEVQ

-2741 DAQAVQEQ
+2741 DAQALQEQ

-2777 LRQTIEEQLTP
+2777 LRQNIEEQLTP

-3006 RNELAAQNVWFWQRY
+3006 RNELAAKNVWFWQRY

-3283 KEITPNQIWN
+3283 KEITPNQI
-3293 MANSWCQALGIPAS
+3293 
-3307 NAKKLYNMIDMYIR
+3307 
-3321 DIRNGTFGQYT
+3321 
-3332 SSYTSKDQYRARVA
+3332 
-3346 QGVIAGETGK
+3346 
-3356 ADDALAMLFA
+3356 
-3366 QSTKDNDEDIQKDIA
+3366 
-3381 AGMREYL
+3381 
-3388 KKAYMTADVTD
+3388 
-3399 LEAERILEYTG
+3399 
-3410 TEDPAAVVARWDF
+3410 
-3423 MLEQP
+3423 
-3428 EVDNVSDNLVAAY
+3428 
-3441 NGRGDLD
+3441 
-3448 GDLVIE
+3448 
-3454 AYKYKGQHTKEE
+3454 
-3466 VVKYI
+3466 
-3471 QSLEITAA
+3471 
-3479 QKRALWDLIKG
+3479 
-3490 NWKGKDTPWG
+3490 